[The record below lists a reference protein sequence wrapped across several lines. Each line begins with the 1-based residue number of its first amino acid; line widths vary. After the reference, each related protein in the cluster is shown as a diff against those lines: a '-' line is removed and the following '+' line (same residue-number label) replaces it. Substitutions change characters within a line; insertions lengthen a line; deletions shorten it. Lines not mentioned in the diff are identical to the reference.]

1 MNDTNEAL
9 KRIYDFALEDIM
21 GDCFGKYAKEIIQER
36 AIPDVR
42 DGLKPVQRR
51 ILYAMYLS
59 NNTWEKPYV
68 KCAATVGDVLGKFHP
83 HGDSSVYEAM
93 VRMSQWW
100 KQTAPLISIHGNN
113 GSLDGDP
120 AAAYRYT
127 EARLAKI
134 SEELLNDLDKET
146 VPWAPN
152 FDDRFLEPT
161 VLPANLPNLL
171 INGTTGIS
179 AGYATDIPPHNIGE
193 IIDAT
198 IKRIDSPNCRL
209 DSILEIVK
217 GPDFPT
223 GGIIEGKKGIVEAYK
238 TGKGKIVVRSK
249 YEFVKEKGKDKI
261 VITEIPFDTLK
272 ANIIKKIDEYRIE
285 KRLDGI
291 SEVRDESDKNDN
303 VRIVI
308 DLKNGANKDLI
319 INFLLKNT
327 DLQINYNFN
336 MVAIVNKRPKQLGI
350 IEILDAFIAHRK
362 EVVTKRCEFELK
374 NKEARKH
381 IVEGFIKALDILD
394 EVIKTIRKS
403 KNKADAIVNLV
414 KEFDF
419 TNLQAEA
426 IVMMQLYKLTNTD
439 VNILKEEYK
448 KLEGEILYLKS
459 VLENEDNLKKL
470 IKDELREVKKI
481 YDEPRKTVIKDEITE
496 IVIDELAMVDKSDF
510 IVAVS
515 KNGYIKKIS
524 IKSYNS
530 NDELNLRE
538 EDYIENIYKINNLDT
553 ILLFTNLGNYL
564 YVPVRDIPE
573 SKNKDLKDHI
583 SSIIGISDEE
593 RVVRSYAVKDFDQ
606 TILTL
611 ITKQGVVKNTS
622 LSSYKVTRYSKPI
635 TAIKLKSGDE
645 LINVSVKE
653 GKEFI
658 VVTKKGMCLKFNSD
672 EIPVLGLKASGVK
685 GIKLNDGDEVIN
697 GQNICEDEHLTI
709 FTDKLTAKRI
719 KLSDI
724 PKVTRAK
731 KGCLIIK
738 SLKSKTYLVMN
749 AYLSNSKTLFGLL
762 NGNVTNIKASEI
774 SNMDKTSTGSSI
786 TKKDISNVFVVNKL
800 KDVTKKESKDN
811 DEKQELDEI
820 KERIIEPLTMS
831 DFFDEFKI

>member
-1 MNDTNEAL
+1 MKNDTNEAL

-51 ILYAMYLS
+51 ILYAMYLA

-127 EARLAKI
+127 EARLSKI

-146 VPWAPN
+146 VSWAPN

-223 GGIIEGKKGIVEAYK
+223 GGIIEGKDGIVEAYK
-238 TGKGKIVVRSK
+238 TGKGKIIVKSK
-249 YEFVKEKGKDKI
+249 YEFVKEKGKEKI

-272 ANIIKKIDEYRIE
+272 SNIIKRIDEFRIE

-308 DLKNGANKDLI
+308 DLKNGADKDLI
-319 INFLLKNT
+319 INFLLKNS

-350 IEILDAFIAHRK
+350 VEIIDAFIAHRK

-394 EVIKTIRKS
+394 EVIKVIRKS

-439 VNILKEEYK
+439 VNILKEEFS
-448 KLEGEILYLKS
+448 KLAQEIAYLRS
-459 VLENEDNLKKL
+459 VLDNEDNLKKL
-470 IKDELREVKKI
+470 IKDELREVKKNFNV
-481 YDEPRKTVIKDEITE
+481 PRKTVIKDEITE
-496 IVIDELAMVDKSDF
+496 IVIDELAMVDRSDF
-510 IVAVS
+510 VVIIS
-515 KNGYIKKIS
+515 KNGYIKKVS
-524 IKSYNS
+524 VKSYNS
-530 NDELNLRE
+530 TDELNLRE
-538 EDYIENIYKINNLDT
+538 EDYVENIYKINNLDT
-553 ILLFTNLGNYL
+553 LLLFTNLGNYL

-583 SSIIGISDEE
+583 SSFVSISDGEKI
-593 RVVRSYAVKDFDQ
+593 VRSYGVRDFDDSV
-606 TILTL
+606 LTL
-611 ITKQGVVKNTS
+611 ITKNGVIKNT
-622 LSSYKVTRYSKPI
+622 LLKSYKVTRYSRPLS
-635 TAIKLKSGDE
+635 AISLKSGDE
-645 LINVSVKE
+645 LVNVSVKDGSE
-653 GKEFI
+653 YII
-658 VVTKKGMCLKFNSD
+658 VTRLGMCLKFNSS

-685 GIKLNDGDEVIN
+685 GINLNDGDYVIN
-697 GQNICEDEHLTI
+697 GQNIYDDEHLAI
-709 FTDKLTAKRI
+709 FTDNKTAKRV

-724 PKVTRAK
+724 QKFTRAK
-731 KGCLIIK
+731 KGTSIIK
-738 SLKSKTYLVMN
+738 SPKSKTYLVMN
-749 AYLSNSKTLFGLL
+749 AYLSNSKTVFGLL
-762 NGNVTNIKASEI
+762 NGNIENIKASEI
-774 SNMDKTSTGSSI
+774 SIMDKSSTGSNI
-786 TKKDISNVFVVNKL
+786 TKKSVSETFVVNKL
-800 KDVTKKESKDN
+800 KDITKRDAPDKIESEER
-811 DEKQELDEI
+811 EK
-820 KERIIEPLTMS
+820 IIEPLTMS

>member
-1 MNDTNEAL
+1 MKNDTNEAL

-51 ILYAMYLS
+51 ILYAMYLA

-127 EARLAKI
+127 EARLSKI

-146 VPWAPN
+146 VSWAPN

-223 GGIIEGKKGIVEAYK
+223 GGIIEGKDGIVEAYK
-238 TGKGKIVVRSK
+238 TGKGKIIVKSK
-249 YEFVKEKGKDKI
+249 YEFVKEKGKEKI

-272 ANIIKKIDEYRIE
+272 SNIIKRIDEFRIE

-291 SEVRDESDKNDN
+291 SEVRDASDKNDN

-308 DLKNGANKDLI
+308 DLKNGADKDLI
-319 INFLLKNT
+319 INFLLKNS

-350 IEILDAFIAHRK
+350 VEIIDAFIAHRK

-394 EVIKTIRKS
+394 EVIKVIRKS

-439 VNILKEEYK
+439 VNILKEEFS
-448 KLEGEILYLKS
+448 KLAQEIAYLRS
-459 VLENEDNLKKL
+459 VLDNEDNLKKL
-470 IKDELREVKKI
+470 IKDELREVKKNFNV
-481 YDEPRKTVIKDEITE
+481 PRKTVIKDEITE
-496 IVIDELAMVDKSDF
+496 IVIDELAMVDRSDF
-510 IVAVS
+510 VVIIS
-515 KNGYIKKIS
+515 KNGYIKKVS
-524 IKSYNS
+524 VKSYNS
-530 NDELNLRE
+530 TDELNLRE
-538 EDYIENIYKINNLDT
+538 EDYVENIYKINNLDT
-553 ILLFTNLGNYL
+553 LLLFTNLGNYL

-583 SSIIGISDEE
+583 SSFVSISDGEKII
-593 RVVRSYAVKDFDQ
+593 RSYGVRNFDDSV
-606 TILTL
+606 LTL
-611 ITKQGVVKNTS
+611 ITKNGVIKNT
-622 LSSYKVTRYSKPI
+622 LLKSYKVTRYSRPLS
-635 TAIKLKSGDE
+635 AISLKSGDE
-645 LINVSVKE
+645 LVNVSVKDGSE
-653 GKEFI
+653 YI
-658 VVTKKGMCLKFNSD
+658 IVTKRGMCLKFNSS

-685 GIKLNDGDEVIN
+685 GINLNDGDYVIN
-697 GQNICEDEHLTI
+697 GQNIYDDEHLAI
-709 FTDKLTAKRI
+709 FTDNKTAKRV

-724 PKVTRAK
+724 QKFTRAK
-731 KGCLIIK
+731 KGTSIIK
-738 SLKSKTYLVMN
+738 SPKSKTYLVMN
-749 AYLSNSKTLFGLL
+749 AYLSNSKTVFGLL
-762 NGNVTNIKASEI
+762 NGNIENIKASEI
-774 SNMDKTSTGSSI
+774 SIMDKSSTGSNI
-786 TKKDISNVFVVNKL
+786 TKKSISEAFVVNKL
-800 KDVTKKESKDN
+800 KDITKRDDPDKIES
-811 DEKQELDEI
+811 E
-820 KERIIEPLTMS
+820 EREMIIEPLTMS

>member
-1 MNDTNEAL
+1 MKNDTNEAL

-51 ILYAMYLS
+51 ILYAMYLA

-127 EARLAKI
+127 EARLSKI

-146 VPWAPN
+146 VSWAPN

-223 GGIIEGKKGIVEAYK
+223 GGIIEGKDGIVEAYK
-238 TGKGKIVVRSK
+238 TGKGKIIVKSK
-249 YEFVKEKGKDKI
+249 YEFVKEKGKEKI

-272 ANIIKKIDEYRIE
+272 SNIIKRIDEFRIE

-308 DLKNGANKDLI
+308 DLKNGADKDLI
-319 INFLLKNT
+319 INFLLKNS

-350 IEILDAFIAHRK
+350 VEIIDAFIAHRK

-394 EVIKTIRKS
+394 EVIKVIRKS

-439 VNILKEEYK
+439 VNILKEEFS
-448 KLEGEILYLKS
+448 KLVQEIAYLRS
-459 VLENEDNLKKL
+459 VLDNEDNLKKL
-470 IKDELREVKKI
+470 IKDELREVKKNFNV
-481 YDEPRKTVIKDEITE
+481 PRKTVIKDEITE
-496 IVIDELAMVDKSDF
+496 IVIDELAMVDRSDF
-510 IVAVS
+510 VVIIS
-515 KNGYIKKIS
+515 KNGYIKKVS
-524 IKSYNS
+524 VRSYNS
-530 NDELNLRE
+530 TDELNLRE
-538 EDYIENIYKINNLDT
+538 EDYVENIYKINNLDT
-553 ILLFTNLGNYL
+553 LLLFTNLGNYL

-583 SSIIGISDEE
+583 SSFVSISDGEKII
-593 RVVRSYAVKDFDQ
+593 RSYGVRNFDDSV
-606 TILTL
+606 LTL
-611 ITKQGVVKNTS
+611 ITKNGVIKNT
-622 LSSYKVTRYSKPI
+622 LLKSYKVTRYSRPLS
-635 TAIKLKSGDE
+635 AISLKSGDE
-645 LINVSVKE
+645 LVNVSVKDGSE
-653 GKEFI
+653 YI
-658 VVTKKGMCLKFNSD
+658 IVTKRGMCLKFNSS

-685 GIKLNDGDEVIN
+685 GINLNDGDYVIN
-697 GQNICEDEHLTI
+697 GQNIYDDEHLAI
-709 FTDKLTAKRI
+709 FTDNKTAKRV

-724 PKVTRAK
+724 QKFTRAK
-731 KGCLIIK
+731 KGTSIIK
-738 SLKSKTYLVMN
+738 SPKSKTYLVMN
-749 AYLSNSKTLFGLL
+749 AYLSDSKTVFGLL
-762 NGNVTNIKASEI
+762 NGNIENIKASEI
-774 SNMDKTSTGSSI
+774 SIMDKSSTGSNI
-786 TKKDISNVFVVNKL
+786 TKKSISEAFVVNKL
-800 KDVTKKESKDN
+800 KDITKRDDPDKIES
-811 DEKQELDEI
+811 E
-820 KERIIEPLTMS
+820 EREMIIEPLTMS

>member
-1 MNDTNEAL
+1 MKNDTNEAL

-51 ILYAMYLS
+51 ILYAMYLA

-127 EARLAKI
+127 EARLSKI

-146 VPWAPN
+146 VSWAPN

-223 GGIIEGKKGIVEAYK
+223 GGIIEGKDGIVEAYK
-238 TGKGKIVVRSK
+238 TGKGKIIVKSK
-249 YEFVKEKGKDKI
+249 YEFVKEKGKEKI

-272 ANIIKKIDEYRIE
+272 SNIIKRIDEFRIE

-308 DLKNGANKDLI
+308 DLKNGADKDLI
-319 INFLLKNT
+319 INFLLKNS

-350 IEILDAFIAHRK
+350 VEIIDAFIAHRK

-394 EVIKTIRKS
+394 EVIKVIRKS

-439 VNILKEEYK
+439 VNILKEEFS
-448 KLEGEILYLKS
+448 KLAQEIAYLRS
-459 VLENEDNLKKL
+459 VLDNEDNLKKL
-470 IKDELREVKKI
+470 IKDELREVKKNFNV
-481 YDEPRKTVIKDEITE
+481 PRKTVIKDEITE
-496 IVIDELAMVDKSDF
+496 IVIDELAMVDRSDF
-510 IVAVS
+510 VVIIS
-515 KNGYIKKIS
+515 KNGYIKKVS
-524 IKSYNS
+524 VKSYNS
-530 NDELNLRE
+530 TDELNLRE
-538 EDYIENIYKINNLDT
+538 EDYVENIYKINNLDT
-553 ILLFTNLGNYL
+553 LLLFTNLGNYL

-583 SSIIGISDEE
+583 SSFVSISDGEKII
-593 RVVRSYAVKDFDQ
+593 RSYGVRNFDDSV
-606 TILTL
+606 LTL
-611 ITKQGVVKNTS
+611 ITKNGVIKNT
-622 LSSYKVTRYSKPI
+622 LLKSYKVTRYSRPLS
-635 TAIKLKSGDE
+635 AISLKSGDE
-645 LINVSVKE
+645 LVNVSVKDGSE
-653 GKEFI
+653 YI
-658 VVTKKGMCLKFNSD
+658 IVTKRGMCLKFNSS

-685 GIKLNDGDEVIN
+685 GINLNDGDYVIN
-697 GQNICEDEHLTI
+697 GQNIYDDEHLAI
-709 FTDKLTAKRI
+709 FTDNKTAKRV

-724 PKVTRAK
+724 QKFTRAK
-731 KGCLIIK
+731 KGTSIIK
-738 SLKSKTYLVMN
+738 SPKSKTYLVMN
-749 AYLSNSKTLFGLL
+749 AYLSNSKTVFGLL
-762 NGNVTNIKASEI
+762 NGNIENIKASEI
-774 SNMDKTSTGSSI
+774 SIMDKSSTGSNI
-786 TKKDISNVFVVNKL
+786 TKKSVSEAFVVNKL
-800 KDVTKKESKDN
+800 KDITKRDAPDKIESEER
-811 DEKQELDEI
+811 EK
-820 KERIIEPLTMS
+820 IIEPLTMS

>member
-1 MNDTNEAL
+1 MKNDTNEAL

-51 ILYAMYLS
+51 ILYAMYLA

-127 EARLAKI
+127 EARLSKI

-146 VPWAPN
+146 VSWAPN

-223 GGIIEGKKGIVEAYK
+223 GGIIEGKDGIVEAYK
-238 TGKGKIVVRSK
+238 TGKGKIIVKSK
-249 YEFVKEKGKDKI
+249 YEFVKEKGKEKI

-272 ANIIKKIDEYRIE
+272 SNIIKRIDEFRIE

-308 DLKNGANKDLI
+308 DLKNGADKDLI
-319 INFLLKNT
+319 INFLLKNS

-350 IEILDAFIAHRK
+350 VEIIDAFIAHRK

-394 EVIKTIRKS
+394 EVIKVIRKS

-439 VNILKEEYK
+439 VDILKEEFS
-448 KLEGEILYLKS
+448 KLAQEIAYLRS
-459 VLENEDNLKKL
+459 VLDNEDNLKKL
-470 IKDELREVKKI
+470 IKDELREVKKNFNV
-481 YDEPRKTVIKDEITE
+481 PRKTVIKDEITE
-496 IVIDELAMVDKSDF
+496 IVIDELAMVDRSDF
-510 IVAVS
+510 VVIIS
-515 KNGYIKKIS
+515 KNGYIKKVS
-524 IKSYNS
+524 VKSYNS
-530 NDELNLRE
+530 TDELNLRE
-538 EDYIENIYKINNLDT
+538 EDYVENIYKINNLDT
-553 ILLFTNLGNYL
+553 LLLFTNLGNYL

-583 SSIIGISDEE
+583 SSFVSISDGEKII
-593 RVVRSYAVKDFDQ
+593 RSYGVRNFDDSV
-606 TILTL
+606 LTL
-611 ITKQGVVKNTS
+611 ITKNGVIKNT
-622 LSSYKVTRYSKPI
+622 LLKSYKVTRYSRPLS
-635 TAIKLKSGDE
+635 AISLKSGDE
-645 LINVSVKE
+645 LVNVSVKDGSE
-653 GKEFI
+653 YI
-658 VVTKKGMCLKFNSD
+658 IVTKRGMCLKFNSS

-685 GIKLNDGDEVIN
+685 GINLNDGDYVIN
-697 GQNICEDEHLTI
+697 GQNIYDDEHLAI
-709 FTDKLTAKRI
+709 FTDNKTAKRV

-724 PKVTRAK
+724 QKFTRAK
-731 KGCLIIK
+731 KGTSIIK
-738 SLKSKTYLVMN
+738 SPKSKTYLVMN
-749 AYLSNSKTLFGLL
+749 AYLSDSKTVFGLL
-762 NGNVTNIKASEI
+762 NGNIENIKASEI
-774 SNMDKTSTGSSI
+774 SIMDKSSTGSNI
-786 TKKDISNVFVVNKL
+786 TKKSVSEVFVVNKL
-800 KDVTKKESKDN
+800 KDITKRDAPDKIESEER
-811 DEKQELDEI
+811 EK
-820 KERIIEPLTMS
+820 IIEPLTMS

>member
-1 MNDTNEAL
+1 MKNDTNEAL

-51 ILYAMYLS
+51 ILYAMYLA

-127 EARLAKI
+127 EARLSKI

-146 VPWAPN
+146 VSWAPN

-161 VLPANLPNLL
+161 VLPANLPDLL

-223 GGIIEGKKGIVEAYK
+223 GGIIEGKDGIVEAYK
-238 TGKGKIVVRSK
+238 TGKGKIIVKSK
-249 YEFVKEKGKDKI
+249 YEFVKEKGKEKI

-272 ANIIKKIDEYRIE
+272 SNIIKRIDEFRIE

-308 DLKNGANKDLI
+308 DLKNGADKDLI
-319 INFLLKNT
+319 INFLLKNS

-350 IEILDAFIAHRK
+350 VEIIDAFIAHRK

-394 EVIKTIRKS
+394 EVIKVIRKS

-439 VNILKEEYK
+439 VNILKEEFS
-448 KLEGEILYLKS
+448 KLAQEIAYLRS
-459 VLENEDNLKKL
+459 VLDNEDNLKKL
-470 IKDELREVKKI
+470 IKDELREVKKNFNV
-481 YDEPRKTVIKDEITE
+481 PRKTVIKDEITE
-496 IVIDELAMVDKSDF
+496 IVIDELAMVDRSDF
-510 IVAVS
+510 VVIIS
-515 KNGYIKKIS
+515 KNGYIKKVS
-524 IKSYNS
+524 VKSYNS
-530 NDELNLRE
+530 TDELNLRE
-538 EDYIENIYKINNLDT
+538 EDYVENIYKINNLDT
-553 ILLFTNLGNYL
+553 LLLFTNLGNYL

-583 SSIIGISDEE
+583 SSFVSISDGEKII
-593 RVVRSYAVKDFDQ
+593 RSYGVRNFDDSV
-606 TILTL
+606 LTL
-611 ITKQGVVKNTS
+611 ITKNGVIKNT
-622 LSSYKVTRYSKPI
+622 LLKSYKVTRYSRPLS
-635 TAIKLKSGDE
+635 AISLKSGDE
-645 LINVSVKE
+645 LVNVSVKDGSE
-653 GKEFI
+653 YI
-658 VVTKKGMCLKFNSD
+658 IVTKRGMCLKFNSS

-685 GIKLNDGDEVIN
+685 GINLNDGDYVIN
-697 GQNICEDEHLTI
+697 GQNIYDDEHLAI
-709 FTDKLTAKRI
+709 FTDNKTAKRV

-724 PKVTRAK
+724 QKFTRAK
-731 KGCLIIK
+731 KGTSIIK
-738 SLKSKTYLVMN
+738 SPKSKTYLVMN
-749 AYLSNSKTLFGLL
+749 AYLSDSKTVFGLL
-762 NGNVTNIKASEI
+762 NGNIENIKASEI
-774 SNMDKTSTGSSI
+774 SIMDKSSTGSNI
-786 TKKDISNVFVVNKL
+786 TKKSVSEAFVVNKL
-800 KDVTKKESKDN
+800 KDITKRDAPDKIESEER
-811 DEKQELDEI
+811 EK
-820 KERIIEPLTMS
+820 IIEPLTMS

>member
-1 MNDTNEAL
+1 MKNDTNEAL

-51 ILYAMYLS
+51 ILYAMYLA

-127 EARLAKI
+127 EARLSKI

-146 VPWAPN
+146 VSWAPN

-223 GGIIEGKKGIVEAYK
+223 GGIVEGKDGIVEAYK
-238 TGKGKIVVRSK
+238 TGKGKIIVKSK
-249 YEFVKEKGKDKI
+249 YEFVKEKGKEKI

-272 ANIIKKIDEYRIE
+272 SNIIKRIDEFRIE

-308 DLKNGANKDLI
+308 DLKNGADKDLI
-319 INFLLKNT
+319 INFLLKNS

-350 IEILDAFIAHRK
+350 VEIIDAFIAHRK

-394 EVIKTIRKS
+394 EVIKVIRKS

-439 VNILKEEYK
+439 VNILKEEFS
-448 KLEGEILYLKS
+448 KLVQEIAYLRS
-459 VLENEDNLKKL
+459 VLDNEDNLKKL
-470 IKDELREVKKI
+470 IKDELREVKKNFNV
-481 YDEPRKTVIKDEITE
+481 PRKTVIKDEITE
-496 IVIDELAMVDKSDF
+496 IVIDELAMIDRSDF
-510 IVAVS
+510 VVIIS
-515 KNGYIKKIS
+515 KNGYIKKVS
-524 IKSYNS
+524 VKSYNS
-530 NDELNLRE
+530 TDELNLRE
-538 EDYIENIYKINNLDT
+538 EDYVENIYKINNLDT
-553 ILLFTNLGNYL
+553 LLLFTNLGNYL

-583 SSIIGISDEE
+583 SSFVSISDGEKI
-593 RVVRSYAVKDFDQ
+593 VRSYGVRDFDDSV
-606 TILTL
+606 LTL
-611 ITKQGVVKNTS
+611 ITKNGVIKNT
-622 LSSYKVTRYSKPI
+622 LLKSYKVTRYSRPLS
-635 TAIKLKSGDE
+635 AISLKSGDE
-645 LINVSVKE
+645 LVNVSVKDGSE
-653 GKEFI
+653 YI
-658 VVTKKGMCLKFNSD
+658 IVTKRGMCLKFNSS

-685 GIKLNDGDEVIN
+685 GINLNDGDYVIN
-697 GQNICEDEHLTI
+697 GQNIYDDEHLAI
-709 FTDKLTAKRI
+709 FTDNKTAKRV

-724 PKVTRAK
+724 QKFTRAK
-731 KGCLIIK
+731 KGTSIIK
-738 SLKSKTYLVMN
+738 SPKSKTYLVMN
-749 AYLSNSKTLFGLL
+749 AYLSNSKTVFGLL
-762 NGNVTNIKASEI
+762 NGNIENIKASEI
-774 SNMDKTSTGSSI
+774 SIMDKFSTGSNI
-786 TKKDISNVFVVNKL
+786 TKKSVSETFVVNKL
-800 KDVTKKESKDN
+800 KDITKRDVKDKIESEER
-811 DEKQELDEI
+811 EK
-820 KERIIEPLTMS
+820 IIEPLTMS

>member
-1 MNDTNEAL
+1 MKNDTNEAL

-51 ILYAMYLS
+51 ILYAMYLA

-127 EARLAKI
+127 EARLSKI

-146 VPWAPN
+146 VSWAPN

-223 GGIIEGKKGIVEAYK
+223 GGIIEGKDGIVEAYK
-238 TGKGKIVVRSK
+238 TGKGKIIVKSK
-249 YEFVKEKGKDKI
+249 YEFVKEKGKEKI

-272 ANIIKKIDEYRIE
+272 SNIIKRIDEFRIE

-308 DLKNGANKDLI
+308 DLKNGADKDLI
-319 INFLLKNT
+319 INFLLKNS

-350 IEILDAFIAHRK
+350 VEIIDAFIAHRK

-394 EVIKTIRKS
+394 EVIKVIRKS

-439 VNILKEEYK
+439 VDILKEEFS
-448 KLEGEILYLKS
+448 KLVQEIAYLRS
-459 VLENEDNLKKL
+459 VLDNEDNLKKL
-470 IKDELREVKKI
+470 IKDELREVKKNFNV
-481 YDEPRKTVIKDEITE
+481 PRKTVIKDEITE
-496 IVIDELAMVDKSDF
+496 IVIDELAMVDRSDF
-510 IVAVS
+510 VVIIS
-515 KNGYIKKIS
+515 KNGYIKKVS
-524 IKSYNS
+524 VKSYNS
-530 NDELNLRE
+530 TDELNLRE
-538 EDYIENIYKINNLDT
+538 EDYVENIYKINNLDT
-553 ILLFTNLGNYL
+553 LLLFTNLGNYL

-583 SSIIGISDEE
+583 SSFVSISDGEKII
-593 RVVRSYAVKDFDQ
+593 RSYGVRNFDDSV
-606 TILTL
+606 LTL
-611 ITKQGVVKNTS
+611 ITKNGVIKNT
-622 LSSYKVTRYSKPI
+622 LLKSYKVTRYSRPLS
-635 TAIKLKSGDE
+635 AISLKSGDE
-645 LINVSVKE
+645 LVNVSVKDGSE
-653 GKEFI
+653 YI
-658 VVTKKGMCLKFNSD
+658 IVTKRGMCLKFNSS

-685 GIKLNDGDEVIN
+685 GINLNDGDYVIN
-697 GQNICEDEHLTI
+697 GQNIYDDEHLAI
-709 FTDKLTAKRI
+709 FTDNKTAKRV

-724 PKVTRAK
+724 QKFTRAK
-731 KGCLIIK
+731 KGTSIIK
-738 SLKSKTYLVMN
+738 SPKSKTYLVMN
-749 AYLSNSKTLFGLL
+749 AYLSNSKTVFGLL
-762 NGNVTNIKASEI
+762 NGNIENIKASEI
-774 SNMDKTSTGSSI
+774 SIMDKSSTGSNI
-786 TKKDISNVFVVNKL
+786 TKKSVSEAFVVNKL
-800 KDVTKKESKDN
+800 KDITKRDAPDKIESEER
-811 DEKQELDEI
+811 EK
-820 KERIIEPLTMS
+820 IIEPLTMS

>member
-1 MNDTNEAL
+1 MKNDTNEAL

-51 ILYAMYLS
+51 ILYAMYLA
-59 NNTWEKPYV
+59 NNTWEKPYI

-127 EARLAKI
+127 EARLSKI

-146 VPWAPN
+146 VSWAPN

-223 GGIIEGKKGIVEAYK
+223 GGIIEGKDGIVEAYK
-238 TGKGKIVVRSK
+238 TGKGKIIVKSK
-249 YEFVKEKGKDKI
+249 YEFVKEKGKEKI

-272 ANIIKKIDEYRIE
+272 SNIIKRIDEFRIE

-308 DLKNGANKDLI
+308 DLKNGADKDLI
-319 INFLLKNT
+319 INFLLKNS

-350 IEILDAFIAHRK
+350 VEIIDAFIAHRK

-394 EVIKTIRKS
+394 EVIKVIRKS

-439 VNILKEEYK
+439 VDILKKEFS
-448 KLEGEILYLKS
+448 KLAQEIAYLRS
-459 VLENEDNLKKL
+459 VLDNEDNLKKL
-470 IKDELREVKKI
+470 IKDELREVKNNFNV
-481 YDEPRKTVIKDEITE
+481 PRKTVIKDEITE
-496 IVIDELAMVDKSDF
+496 IVIDELAMVDRSDF
-510 IVAVS
+510 VVIIS
-515 KNGYIKKIS
+515 KNGYIKKVS
-524 IKSYNS
+524 VKSYNS
-530 NDELNLRE
+530 TDELNLRE
-538 EDYIENIYKINNLDT
+538 EDYVENIYKINNLDT
-553 ILLFTNLGNYL
+553 LLLFTNLGNYL

-583 SSIIGISDEE
+583 SSFVSISDGEKII
-593 RVVRSYAVKDFDQ
+593 RSYGVRNFDDSV
-606 TILTL
+606 LTL
-611 ITKQGVVKNTS
+611 ITKNGVIKNT
-622 LSSYKVTRYSKPI
+622 LLKSYKVTRYSRALS
-635 TAIKLKSGDE
+635 AISLKSGDE
-645 LINVSVKE
+645 LVNVSVKDGSE
-653 GKEFI
+653 YI
-658 VVTKKGMCLKFNSD
+658 IVTKRGMCLKFNSS

-685 GIKLNDGDEVIN
+685 GINLNDGDYVIN
-697 GQNICEDEHLTI
+697 GQNIYDDEHLAI
-709 FTDKLTAKRI
+709 FTDNKTAKRV

-724 PKVTRAK
+724 QKFTRAK
-731 KGCLIIK
+731 KGTSIIK
-738 SLKSKTYLVMN
+738 SPKSKTYLVMN
-749 AYLSNSKTLFGLL
+749 AYLSNSKTVFGLL
-762 NGNVTNIKASEI
+762 NGNIENIKASEI
-774 SNMDKTSTGSSI
+774 SIMDKFSTGSNI
-786 TKKDISNVFVVNKL
+786 TKKSVSEAFVVNKL
-800 KDVTKKESKDN
+800 KDITKRYTPDKIESEER
-811 DEKQELDEI
+811 EK
-820 KERIIEPLTMS
+820 IIEPLTMS

>member
-1 MNDTNEAL
+1 MKNDTNEAL

-51 ILYAMYLS
+51 ILYAMYLA

-127 EARLAKI
+127 EARLSKI

-146 VPWAPN
+146 VSWAPN

-223 GGIIEGKKGIVEAYK
+223 GGIIEGKDGIVEAYK
-238 TGKGKIVVRSK
+238 TGKGKIIVKSK
-249 YEFVKEKGKDKI
+249 YEFVKEKGKEKI

-272 ANIIKKIDEYRIE
+272 SNIIKRIDEFRIE

-308 DLKNGANKDLI
+308 DLKNGADKDLI
-319 INFLLKNT
+319 INFLLKNS

-350 IEILDAFIAHRK
+350 VEIIDAFIAHRK

-394 EVIKTIRKS
+394 EVIKVIRKS

-439 VNILKEEYK
+439 VNILKEEFS
-448 KLEGEILYLKS
+448 KLAQEIAYLRS
-459 VLENEDNLKKL
+459 VLDNEDNLKKL
-470 IKDELREVKKI
+470 IKDELREVKKNFNV
-481 YDEPRKTVIKDEITE
+481 PRKTVIKDEITE
-496 IVIDELAMVDKSDF
+496 IVIDELAMVDRSDF
-510 IVAVS
+510 VVIIS
-515 KNGYIKKIS
+515 KNGYIKKVS
-524 IKSYNS
+524 VRSYNS
-530 NDELNLRE
+530 TDELNLRE
-538 EDYIENIYKINNLDT
+538 EDYVENIYKINNLDT
-553 ILLFTNLGNYL
+553 LLLFTNLGNYL

-583 SSIIGISDEE
+583 SSFVSISDGEKII
-593 RVVRSYAVKDFDQ
+593 RSYGVRNFDDSV
-606 TILTL
+606 LTL
-611 ITKQGVVKNTS
+611 ITKNGVIKNT
-622 LSSYKVTRYSKPI
+622 LLKSYKVTRYSRPLS
-635 TAIKLKSGDE
+635 AISLKSGDE
-645 LINVSVKE
+645 LVNVSVKDGSE
-653 GKEFI
+653 YI
-658 VVTKKGMCLKFNSD
+658 IVTKRGMCLKFNSS

-685 GIKLNDGDEVIN
+685 GINLNDGDYVIN
-697 GQNICEDEHLTI
+697 GQNIYDDEHLAI
-709 FTDKLTAKRI
+709 FTDNKTAKRV

-724 PKVTRAK
+724 QKFTRAK
-731 KGCLIIK
+731 KGTSIIK
-738 SLKSKTYLVMN
+738 SPKSKTYLVMN
-749 AYLSNSKTLFGLL
+749 AYLSNSKTVFGLL
-762 NGNVTNIKASEI
+762 NGNIENIKASEI
-774 SNMDKTSTGSSI
+774 SIMDKSSTGSNI
-786 TKKDISNVFVVNKL
+786 TKKSISEAFVVNKL
-800 KDVTKKESKDN
+800 KDITKRDDPDKIES
-811 DEKQELDEI
+811 E
-820 KERIIEPLTMS
+820 EREMIIEPLTMS

>member
-1 MNDTNEAL
+1 MKNDTNEAL

-51 ILYAMYLS
+51 ILYAMYLA

-127 EARLAKI
+127 EARLSKI

-146 VPWAPN
+146 VSWAPN

-223 GGIIEGKKGIVEAYK
+223 GGIVEGKDGIVEAYK
-238 TGKGKIVVRSK
+238 TGKGKIIVKSK
-249 YEFVKEKGKDKI
+249 YEFVKEKGKEKI

-272 ANIIKKIDEYRIE
+272 SNIIKRIDEFRIE

-308 DLKNGANKDLI
+308 DLKNGADKDLI
-319 INFLLKNT
+319 INFLLKNS

-350 IEILDAFIAHRK
+350 VEIIDAFIVHRK

-394 EVIKTIRKS
+394 EVIKVIRKS

-439 VNILKEEYK
+439 VDILKEEFS
-448 KLEGEILYLKS
+448 KLVQEIAYLRS
-459 VLENEDNLKKL
+459 VLDNEDNLKKL
-470 IKDELREVKKI
+470 IKDELREVKKNFNV
-481 YDEPRKTVIKDEITE
+481 PRKTVIKDEITE
-496 IVIDELAMVDKSDF
+496 IVIDELAMIDRSDF
-510 IVAVS
+510 VVIIS
-515 KNGYIKKIS
+515 KNGYIKKVS
-524 IKSYNS
+524 VKSYNS
-530 NDELNLRE
+530 TDELNLRE
-538 EDYIENIYKINNLDT
+538 EDYVENIYKINNLDT
-553 ILLFTNLGNYL
+553 LLLFTNLGNYL

-583 SSIIGISDEE
+583 SSFVSISDGEKII
-593 RVVRSYAVKDFDQ
+593 RSYGVRNFDDSV
-606 TILTL
+606 LTL
-611 ITKQGVVKNTS
+611 ITKHGIIKNT
-622 LSSYKVTRYSKPI
+622 LLKSYKVTRYSRALS
-635 TAIKLKSGDE
+635 AISLKSGDE
-645 LINVSVKE
+645 LVNVSVKDGSE
-653 GKEFI
+653 YI
-658 VVTKKGMCLKFNSD
+658 IVTKRGMCLKFNSS

-685 GIKLNDGDEVIN
+685 GINLNDGDYVIN
-697 GQNICEDEHLTI
+697 GQNIYDDEHLAI
-709 FTDKLTAKRI
+709 FTDNKTAKRV

-724 PKVTRAK
+724 QKFTRAK
-731 KGCLIIK
+731 KGTSIIK
-738 SLKSKTYLVMN
+738 SPKSKTYLVMN
-749 AYLSNSKTLFGLL
+749 AYLSNSKTVFGLL
-762 NGNVTNIKASEI
+762 NGNIENIKASEI
-774 SNMDKTSTGSSI
+774 SIMDKFSTGSNI
-786 TKKDISNVFVVNKL
+786 TKKSVSEAFVVNKL
-800 KDVTKKESKDN
+800 KDITKRDAPDKIESEER
-811 DEKQELDEI
+811 EK
-820 KERIIEPLTMS
+820 IIEPLTMS

>member
-1 MNDTNEAL
+1 MKNDTNEAL

-51 ILYAMYLS
+51 ILYAMYLA

-127 EARLAKI
+127 EARLSKI

-146 VPWAPN
+146 VSWAPN

-223 GGIIEGKKGIVEAYK
+223 GGIIEGKDGIVEAYK
-238 TGKGKIVVRSK
+238 TGKGKIIVKSK
-249 YEFVKEKGKDKI
+249 YEFVKEKGKEKI

-272 ANIIKKIDEYRIE
+272 SNIIKRIDEFRIE

-308 DLKNGANKDLI
+308 DLKNGADKDLI
-319 INFLLKNT
+319 INFLLKNS

-350 IEILDAFIAHRK
+350 VEIIDAFIAHRK

-394 EVIKTIRKS
+394 EVIKVIRKS

-439 VNILKEEYK
+439 VNILKEEFS
-448 KLEGEILYLKS
+448 KLVQEIAYLRS
-459 VLENEDNLKKL
+459 VLDNEDNLKKL
-470 IKDELREVKKI
+470 IKDELREVKKNFNV
-481 YDEPRKTVIKDEITE
+481 PRKTVIKDEITE
-496 IVIDELAMVDKSDF
+496 IVIDELAMVDRSDF
-510 IVAVS
+510 VVIIS
-515 KNGYIKKIS
+515 KNGYIKKVS
-524 IKSYNS
+524 VRSYNS
-530 NDELNLRE
+530 TDELNLRE
-538 EDYIENIYKINNLDT
+538 EDYVENIYKINNLDT
-553 ILLFTNLGNYL
+553 LLLFTNLGNYL

-583 SSIIGISDEE
+583 SSFVSISDGEKII
-593 RVVRSYAVKDFDQ
+593 RSYGVRNFDDSV
-606 TILTL
+606 LTL
-611 ITKQGVVKNTS
+611 ITKNGVIKNT
-622 LSSYKVTRYSKPI
+622 LLKSYKVTRYSRPLS
-635 TAIKLKSGDE
+635 AISLKSGDE
-645 LINVSVKE
+645 LVNVSVKDGSE
-653 GKEFI
+653 YI
-658 VVTKKGMCLKFNSD
+658 IVTKRGMCLKFNSS

-685 GIKLNDGDEVIN
+685 GINLNDGDYVIN
-697 GQNICEDEHLTI
+697 GQNIYDDEHLAI
-709 FTDKLTAKRI
+709 FTDNKTAKRV

-724 PKVTRAK
+724 QKFTRAK
-731 KGCLIIK
+731 KGTSIIK
-738 SLKSKTYLVMN
+738 SPKSKTYLVMN
-749 AYLSNSKTLFGLL
+749 AYLSNSKTVFGLL
-762 NGNVTNIKASEI
+762 NGNIENIKASEI
-774 SNMDKTSTGSSI
+774 SIMDKSSTGSNI
-786 TKKDISNVFVVNKL
+786 TKKSISEAFVVNKL
-800 KDVTKKESKDN
+800 KDITKRDDPDKIES
-811 DEKQELDEI
+811 E
-820 KERIIEPLTMS
+820 EREMIIEPLTMS

>member
-1 MNDTNEAL
+1 MKNDTNEAL

-51 ILYAMYLS
+51 ILYAMYLA

-127 EARLAKI
+127 EARLSKI

-146 VPWAPN
+146 VSWAPN

-223 GGIIEGKKGIVEAYK
+223 GGIIEGKDGIVEAYK
-238 TGKGKIVVRSK
+238 TGKGKIIVKSK
-249 YEFVKEKGKDKI
+249 YEFVKEKGKEKI

-272 ANIIKKIDEYRIE
+272 SNIIKRIDEFRIE

-308 DLKNGANKDLI
+308 DLKNGADKDLI
-319 INFLLKNT
+319 INFLLKNS

-350 IEILDAFIAHRK
+350 VEIIDAFIAHRK

-394 EVIKTIRKS
+394 EVIKVIRKS

-439 VNILKEEYK
+439 VDILKEEFS
-448 KLEGEILYLKS
+448 KLVQEIAYLRS
-459 VLENEDNLKKL
+459 VLDNEDNLKKL
-470 IKDELREVKKI
+470 IKDELREVKKNFNV
-481 YDEPRKTVIKDEITE
+481 PRKTVIKDEITE
-496 IVIDELAMVDKSDF
+496 IVIDELAMVDRSDF
-510 IVAVS
+510 VVIIS
-515 KNGYIKKIS
+515 KNGYIKKVS
-524 IKSYNS
+524 VKSYNS
-530 NDELNLRE
+530 TDELNLRE
-538 EDYIENIYKINNLDT
+538 EDYVENIYKINNLDT
-553 ILLFTNLGNYL
+553 LLLFTNLGNYL

-583 SSIIGISDEE
+583 SSFVSISDGEKII
-593 RVVRSYAVKDFDQ
+593 RSYGVRNFDDSV
-606 TILTL
+606 LTL
-611 ITKQGVVKNTS
+611 ITKNGVIKNT
-622 LSSYKVTRYSKPI
+622 LLKSYKVTRYSRPL
-635 TAIKLKSGDE
+635 TAISLKSGDE
-645 LINVSVKE
+645 LVNVSVKDGSE
-653 GKEFI
+653 YI
-658 VVTKKGMCLKFNSD
+658 IVTKRGMCLKFNSS

-685 GIKLNDGDEVIN
+685 GINLNDGDYVIN
-697 GQNICEDEHLTI
+697 GQNIYDDEHLAI
-709 FTDKLTAKRI
+709 FTDNKTAKRV

-724 PKVTRAK
+724 QKFTRAK
-731 KGCLIIK
+731 KGTSIIK
-738 SLKSKTYLVMN
+738 SPKSKTYLVMN
-749 AYLSNSKTLFGLL
+749 AYLSDSKTVFGLL
-762 NGNVTNIKASEI
+762 NGNIENIKASEI
-774 SNMDKTSTGSSI
+774 SIMDKSSTGSNI
-786 TKKDISNVFVVNKL
+786 TKKSVSEAFVVNKL
-800 KDVTKKESKDN
+800 KDITKRDAPDKIESEER
-811 DEKQELDEI
+811 EK
-820 KERIIEPLTMS
+820 IIEPLTMS

>member
-1 MNDTNEAL
+1 MKNDTNEAL

-51 ILYAMYLS
+51 ILYAMYLA

-127 EARLAKI
+127 EARLSKI

-146 VPWAPN
+146 VSWAPN

-223 GGIIEGKKGIVEAYK
+223 GGIIEGKDGIVEAYK
-238 TGKGKIVVRSK
+238 TGKGKIIVKSK
-249 YEFVKEKGKDKI
+249 YEFVKEKGKEKI

-272 ANIIKKIDEYRIE
+272 SNIIKRIDEFRIE

-308 DLKNGANKDLI
+308 DLKNGADKDLI
-319 INFLLKNT
+319 INFLLKNS

-350 IEILDAFIAHRK
+350 VEIIDAFIAHRK

-394 EVIKTIRKS
+394 EVIKVIRKS

-439 VNILKEEYK
+439 VDILKEEFS
-448 KLEGEILYLKS
+448 KLAQEIAYLRS
-459 VLENEDNLKKL
+459 VLDNEDNLKKL
-470 IKDELREVKKI
+470 IKDELREVKKNFNV
-481 YDEPRKTVIKDEITE
+481 PRKTVIKDEITE
-496 IVIDELAMVDKSDF
+496 IVIDELAMVDRSDF
-510 IVAVS
+510 VVIIS
-515 KNGYIKKIS
+515 KNGYIKKVS
-524 IKSYNS
+524 VKSYNLT
-530 NDELNLRE
+530 DELNLRE
-538 EDYIENIYKINNLDT
+538 EDYVENIYKINNLDT
-553 ILLFTNLGNYL
+553 LLLFTNLGNYL

-583 SSIIGISDEE
+583 SSFVSISDGEKI
-593 RVVRSYAVKDFDQ
+593 VRSYGVRNFDDSV
-606 TILTL
+606 LTL
-611 ITKQGVVKNTS
+611 ITKNGVIKNT
-622 LSSYKVTRYSKPI
+622 LLKSYKVTRYSRPLS
-635 TAIKLKSGDE
+635 AISLKSGDE
-645 LINVSVKE
+645 LVNVSVKDGSE
-653 GKEFI
+653 YI
-658 VVTKKGMCLKFNSD
+658 IVTKRGMCLKFNSS

-685 GIKLNDGDEVIN
+685 GINLNDGDYVIN
-697 GQNICEDEHLTI
+697 GQNIYDDEHLAI
-709 FTDKLTAKRI
+709 FTDNKTAKRV

-724 PKVTRAK
+724 QKFTRAK
-731 KGCLIIK
+731 KGTSIIK
-738 SLKSKTYLVMN
+738 SPKSKTYLVMN
-749 AYLSNSKTLFGLL
+749 AYLSNSKTVFGLL
-762 NGNVTNIKASEI
+762 NGNIENIKASEI
-774 SNMDKTSTGSSI
+774 SIMDKSSTGSNI
-786 TKKDISNVFVVNKL
+786 TKKSVSETFVVNKL
-800 KDVTKKESKDN
+800 KDITKRDVKDKIESEER
-811 DEKQELDEI
+811 EK
-820 KERIIEPLTMS
+820 IIEPLTMS

>member
-1 MNDTNEAL
+1 MKNDTNEAL

-51 ILYAMYLS
+51 ILYAMYLA
-59 NNTWEKPYV
+59 NNTWEKPYI

-127 EARLAKI
+127 EARLSKI

-146 VPWAPN
+146 VSWAPN

-223 GGIIEGKKGIVEAYK
+223 GGIIEGKDGIVEAYK
-238 TGKGKIVVRSK
+238 TGKGKIIVKSK
-249 YEFVKEKGKDKI
+249 YEFVKEKGKEKI

-272 ANIIKKIDEYRIE
+272 SNIIKRIDEFRIE

-308 DLKNGANKDLI
+308 DLKNGADKDLI
-319 INFLLKNT
+319 INFLLKNS

-350 IEILDAFIAHRK
+350 VEIIDAFIAHRK

-394 EVIKTIRKS
+394 EVIKVIRKS

-439 VNILKEEYK
+439 VDILKEEFS
-448 KLEGEILYLKS
+448 KLVQEIAYLRS
-459 VLENEDNLKKL
+459 VLDNEDNLKKL
-470 IKDELREVKKI
+470 IKDELREVKKNFNV
-481 YDEPRKTVIKDEITE
+481 PRKTVIKDEITE
-496 IVIDELAMVDKSDF
+496 IVIDELAMVDRSDF
-510 IVAVS
+510 VVIIS
-515 KNGYIKKIS
+515 KNGYIKKVS
-524 IKSYNS
+524 VKSYNS
-530 NDELNLRE
+530 TDELNLRE
-538 EDYIENIYKINNLDT
+538 EDYVENIYKINNLDT
-553 ILLFTNLGNYL
+553 LLLFTNLGNYL

-583 SSIIGISDEE
+583 SSFVSISDGEKII
-593 RVVRSYAVKDFDQ
+593 RSYGVRNFDDSV
-606 TILTL
+606 LTL
-611 ITKQGVVKNTS
+611 ITKNGVIKNT
-622 LSSYKVTRYSKPI
+622 LLKSYKVTRYSRPLS
-635 TAIKLKSGDE
+635 AISLKSGDE
-645 LINVSVKE
+645 LVNVSVKDGSE
-653 GKEFI
+653 YI
-658 VVTKKGMCLKFNSD
+658 IVTKRGMCLKFNSS

-685 GIKLNDGDEVIN
+685 GINLNDGDYVIN
-697 GQNICEDEHLTI
+697 GQNIYDDEHLAI
-709 FTDKLTAKRI
+709 FTDNKTAKRV

-724 PKVTRAK
+724 QKFTRAK
-731 KGCLIIK
+731 KGTSIIK
-738 SLKSKTYLVMN
+738 SPKSKTYLVMN
-749 AYLSNSKTLFGLL
+749 AYLSNSKTVFGLL
-762 NGNVTNIKASEI
+762 NGNIENIKASEI
-774 SNMDKTSTGSSI
+774 SIMDKSSTGSNI
-786 TKKDISNVFVVNKL
+786 TKKSVSEAFVVNKL
-800 KDVTKKESKDN
+800 KDITKRDAPDKIESEER
-811 DEKQELDEI
+811 EK
-820 KERIIEPLTMS
+820 IIEPLTMS

>member
-1 MNDTNEAL
+1 MKNDTNEAL

-51 ILYAMYLS
+51 ILYAMYLA

-127 EARLAKI
+127 EARLSKI

-146 VPWAPN
+146 VSWAPN

-209 DSILEIVK
+209 DNILEIVK

-223 GGIIEGKKGIVEAYK
+223 GGIIEGKDGIVEAYK
-238 TGKGKIVVRSK
+238 TGKGKIIVKSK
-249 YEFVKEKGKDKI
+249 YEFVKEKGKEKI

-272 ANIIKKIDEYRIE
+272 SNIIKRIDEFRIE

-308 DLKNGANKDLI
+308 DLKNGADKDLI
-319 INFLLKNT
+319 INFLLKNS

-350 IEILDAFIAHRK
+350 VEIIDAFIAHRK

-394 EVIKTIRKS
+394 EVIKVIRKS

-439 VNILKEEYK
+439 VNILKEEFS
-448 KLEGEILYLKS
+448 KLAQEIAYLRS
-459 VLENEDNLKKL
+459 VLDNEDNLKKL
-470 IKDELREVKKI
+470 IKDELREVKKNFNV
-481 YDEPRKTVIKDEITE
+481 PRKTVIKDEITE
-496 IVIDELAMVDKSDF
+496 IVIDELAMVDRSDF
-510 IVAVS
+510 VVIIS
-515 KNGYIKKIS
+515 KNGYIKKVS
-524 IKSYNS
+524 VKSYNLT
-530 NDELNLRE
+530 DELNLRE
-538 EDYIENIYKINNLDT
+538 EDYVENIYKINNLDT
-553 ILLFTNLGNYL
+553 LLLFTNLGNYL

-583 SSIIGISDEE
+583 SSFVSISDGEKI
-593 RVVRSYAVKDFDQ
+593 VRSYGVRDFDDSV
-606 TILTL
+606 LTL
-611 ITKQGVVKNTS
+611 ITKNGVIKNT
-622 LSSYKVTRYSKPI
+622 LLKSYKVTRYSRPLS
-635 TAIKLKSGDE
+635 AISLKSGDE
-645 LINVSVKE
+645 LVNVSVKDGSE
-653 GKEFI
+653 YI
-658 VVTKKGMCLKFNSD
+658 IVTKRGMCLKFNSS

-685 GIKLNDGDEVIN
+685 GINLNDGDYVIN
-697 GQNICEDEHLTI
+697 GQNIYDDEHLAI
-709 FTDKLTAKRI
+709 FTDNKTAKRV

-724 PKVTRAK
+724 QKFTRAK
-731 KGCLIIK
+731 KGTSIIK
-738 SLKSKTYLVMN
+738 SPKSKTYLVMN
-749 AYLSNSKTLFGLL
+749 AYLSNSKTVFGLL
-762 NGNVTNIKASEI
+762 NGNIENIKASEI
-774 SNMDKTSTGSSI
+774 SIMDKSSTGSNI
-786 TKKDISNVFVVNKL
+786 TKKSVSETFVVNKL
-800 KDVTKKESKDN
+800 KDITKRDVKDKIESEER
-811 DEKQELDEI
+811 EK
-820 KERIIEPLTMS
+820 IIEPLTMS

>member
-1 MNDTNEAL
+1 MKNDTNEAL

-51 ILYAMYLS
+51 ILYAMYLA

-127 EARLAKI
+127 EARLSKI

-146 VPWAPN
+146 VSWAPN

-223 GGIIEGKKGIVEAYK
+223 GGIIEGKDGIVEAYK
-238 TGKGKIVVRSK
+238 TGKGKIIVKSK
-249 YEFVKEKGKDKI
+249 YEFVKEKGKEKI

-272 ANIIKKIDEYRIE
+272 SNIIKRIDEFRIE

-308 DLKNGANKDLI
+308 DLKNGADKDLI
-319 INFLLKNT
+319 INFLLKNS

-350 IEILDAFIAHRK
+350 VEIIDAFIAHRK

-394 EVIKTIRKS
+394 EVIKVIRKS

-439 VNILKEEYK
+439 VNILKEEFS
-448 KLEGEILYLKS
+448 KLAQEIAYLRS
-459 VLENEDNLKKL
+459 VLDNEDNLKKL
-470 IKDELREVKKI
+470 IKDELREVKKNFNV
-481 YDEPRKTVIKDEITE
+481 PRKTVIKDEITE
-496 IVIDELAMVDKSDF
+496 IVIDELAMVDRSDF
-510 IVAVS
+510 VVIIS
-515 KNGYIKKIS
+515 KNGYIKKVS
-524 IKSYNS
+524 VKSYNS
-530 NDELNLRE
+530 TDELNLRE
-538 EDYIENIYKINNLDT
+538 EDYVENIYKINNLDT
-553 ILLFTNLGNYL
+553 LLLFTNLGNYL

-583 SSIIGISDEE
+583 SSFVSISDGEKI
-593 RVVRSYAVKDFDQ
+593 VRSYGVRDFDDSV
-606 TILTL
+606 LTL
-611 ITKQGVVKNTS
+611 ITKNGVIKNT
-622 LSSYKVTRYSKPI
+622 LLKSYKVTRYSRPLS
-635 TAIKLKSGDE
+635 AISLKSGDE
-645 LINVSVKE
+645 LVNVSVKDGSE
-653 GKEFI
+653 YII
-658 VVTKKGMCLKFNSD
+658 VTRLGMCLKFNSS

-685 GIKLNDGDEVIN
+685 GINLNDGDYVIN
-697 GQNICEDEHLTI
+697 GQNIYDDEHLAI
-709 FTDKLTAKRI
+709 FTDNKTAKRV

-724 PKVTRAK
+724 QKFTRAK
-731 KGCLIIK
+731 KGTSIIK
-738 SLKSKTYLVMN
+738 SPKSKTYLVMN
-749 AYLSNSKTLFGLL
+749 AYLSNSKTVFGLL
-762 NGNVTNIKASEI
+762 NGNIENIKASEI
-774 SNMDKTSTGSSI
+774 SIMDKSSTGSNI
-786 TKKDISNVFVVNKL
+786 TKKSVSETFVVNKL
-800 KDVTKKESKDN
+800 KDITKMDVKDKIESEER
-811 DEKQELDEI
+811 EK
-820 KERIIEPLTMS
+820 IIEPLTMS

>member
-1 MNDTNEAL
+1 MKNDTNEAL

-51 ILYAMYLS
+51 ILYAMYLA

-127 EARLAKI
+127 EARLSKI

-146 VPWAPN
+146 VSWAPN

-223 GGIIEGKKGIVEAYK
+223 GGIIEGKDGIVEAYK
-238 TGKGKIVVRSK
+238 TGKGKIIVKSK
-249 YEFVKEKGKDKI
+249 YEFVKEKGKEKI

-272 ANIIKKIDEYRIE
+272 SNIIKRIDEFRIE

-308 DLKNGANKDLI
+308 DLKNGADKDLI
-319 INFLLKNT
+319 INFLLKNS

-350 IEILDAFIAHRK
+350 VEIIDAFIAHRK

-394 EVIKTIRKS
+394 EVIKVIRKS

-439 VNILKEEYK
+439 VNILKEEFS
-448 KLEGEILYLKS
+448 KLAQEIAYLRS
-459 VLENEDNLKKL
+459 VLDNEDNLKKL
-470 IKDELREVKKI
+470 IKDELREVKKNFNV
-481 YDEPRKTVIKDEITE
+481 PRKTVIKDEITE
-496 IVIDELAMVDKSDF
+496 IVIDELAMVDRSDF
-510 IVAVS
+510 VVIIS
-515 KNGYIKKIS
+515 KNGYIKKVS
-524 IKSYNS
+524 VRSYNS
-530 NDELNLRE
+530 TDELNLRE
-538 EDYIENIYKINNLDT
+538 EDYVENIYKINNLDT
-553 ILLFTNLGNYL
+553 LLLFTNLGNYL

-583 SSIIGISDEE
+583 SSFVSISDGEKII
-593 RVVRSYAVKDFDQ
+593 RSYGVRNFDDSV
-606 TILTL
+606 LTL
-611 ITKQGVVKNTS
+611 ITKNGVIKNT
-622 LSSYKVTRYSKPI
+622 LLKSYKVTRYSRPLS
-635 TAIKLKSGDE
+635 AISLKSGDE
-645 LINVSVKE
+645 LVNVSVKDGSE
-653 GKEFI
+653 YI
-658 VVTKKGMCLKFNSD
+658 IVTKRGMCLKFNSS

-685 GIKLNDGDEVIN
+685 GINLNDGDYVIN
-697 GQNICEDEHLTI
+697 GQNIYDDEHLAI
-709 FTDKLTAKRI
+709 FTDNKTAKRV

-724 PKVTRAK
+724 QKFTRAK
-731 KGCLIIK
+731 KGTSIIK
-738 SLKSKTYLVMN
+738 SPKSKTYLVMN
-749 AYLSNSKTLFGLL
+749 AYLSNSKTVFGLL
-762 NGNVTNIKASEI
+762 NGNIENIKASEI
-774 SNMDKTSTGSSI
+774 SIMDKSSTGSNI
-786 TKKDISNVFVVNKL
+786 TKKSISEAFVVNKL
-800 KDVTKKESKDN
+800 KDITKRDDPDKIESEER
-811 DEKQELDEI
+811 EK
-820 KERIIEPLTMS
+820 IIEPLTMS

>member
-1 MNDTNEAL
+1 MKNDTNEAL

-51 ILYAMYLS
+51 ILYAMYLA

-127 EARLAKI
+127 EARLSKI

-146 VPWAPN
+146 VSWAPN

-223 GGIIEGKKGIVEAYK
+223 GGIIEGKDGIVEAYK
-238 TGKGKIVVRSK
+238 TGKGKIIVKSK
-249 YEFVKEKGKDKI
+249 YEFVKEKGKEKI

-272 ANIIKKIDEYRIE
+272 SNIIKRIDEFRIE

-308 DLKNGANKDLI
+308 DLKNGADKDLI
-319 INFLLKNT
+319 INFLLKNS

-350 IEILDAFIAHRK
+350 VEIIDAFIAHRK

-394 EVIKTIRKS
+394 EVIKVIRKS

-439 VNILKEEYK
+439 VDILKEEFS
-448 KLEGEILYLKS
+448 KLAQEIAYLRS
-459 VLENEDNLKKL
+459 VLDNEDNLKKL
-470 IKDELREVKKI
+470 IKDELREVKKNFNV
-481 YDEPRKTVIKDEITE
+481 PRKTVIKDEITE
-496 IVIDELAMVDKSDF
+496 IVID
-510 IVAVS
+510 
-515 KNGYIKKIS
+515 
-524 IKSYNS
+524 
-530 NDELNLRE
+530 
-538 EDYIENIYKINNLDT
+538 
-553 ILLFTNLGNYL
+553 
-564 YVPVRDIPE
+564 
-573 SKNKDLKDHI
+573 
-583 SSIIGISDEE
+583 
-593 RVVRSYAVKDFDQ
+593 
-606 TILTL
+606 
-611 ITKQGVVKNTS
+611 
-622 LSSYKVTRYSKPI
+622 
-635 TAIKLKSGDE
+635 
-645 LINVSVKE
+645 
-653 GKEFI
+653 
-658 VVTKKGMCLKFNSD
+658 
-672 EIPVLGLKASGVK
+672 
-685 GIKLNDGDEVIN
+685 
-697 GQNICEDEHLTI
+697 
-709 FTDKLTAKRI
+709 
-719 KLSDI
+719 
-724 PKVTRAK
+724 
-731 KGCLIIK
+731 
-738 SLKSKTYLVMN
+738 
-749 AYLSNSKTLFGLL
+749 
-762 NGNVTNIKASEI
+762 
-774 SNMDKTSTGSSI
+774 
-786 TKKDISNVFVVNKL
+786 
-800 KDVTKKESKDN
+800 
-811 DEKQELDEI
+811 
-820 KERIIEPLTMS
+820 
-831 DFFDEFKI
+831 

>member
-1 MNDTNEAL
+1 MKNDTNEAL

-51 ILYAMYLS
+51 ILYAMYLA

-127 EARLAKI
+127 EARLSKI

-146 VPWAPN
+146 VSWAPN

-223 GGIIEGKKGIVEAYK
+223 GGIIEGKDGIVEAYK
-238 TGKGKIVVRSK
+238 TGKGKIIVKSK
-249 YEFVKEKGKDKI
+249 YEFVKEKGKEKI

-272 ANIIKKIDEYRIE
+272 SNIIKRIDEFRIE

-308 DLKNGANKDLI
+308 DLKNGADKDLI
-319 INFLLKNT
+319 INFLLKNS

-350 IEILDAFIAHRK
+350 VEIIDAFIAHRK

-394 EVIKTIRKS
+394 EVIKVIRKS
-403 KNKADAIVNLV
+403 KNKADAIINLV

-439 VNILKEEYK
+439 VNILKEEFS
-448 KLEGEILYLKS
+448 KLAQEIAYLRS
-459 VLENEDNLKKL
+459 VLDNEDNLKKL
-470 IKDELREVKKI
+470 IKDELREVKKNFNV
-481 YDEPRKTVIKDEITE
+481 PRKTVIKDEITE
-496 IVIDELAMVDKSDF
+496 IVIDELAMVDRSDF
-510 IVAVS
+510 VVIIS
-515 KNGYIKKIS
+515 KNGYIKKVS
-524 IKSYNS
+524 VKSYNS
-530 NDELNLRE
+530 TDELNLRE
-538 EDYIENIYKINNLDT
+538 EDYVENIYKINNLDT
-553 ILLFTNLGNYL
+553 LLLFTNLGNYL

-583 SSIIGISDEE
+583 SSFVSISDGEKII
-593 RVVRSYAVKDFDQ
+593 RSYGVRNFDDSV
-606 TILTL
+606 LTL
-611 ITKQGVVKNTS
+611 ITKNGVIKNT
-622 LSSYKVTRYSKPI
+622 LLKSYKVTRYSRALS
-635 TAIKLKSGDE
+635 AISLKSGDE
-645 LINVSVKE
+645 LVNVSVKDGSE
-653 GKEFI
+653 YI
-658 VVTKKGMCLKFNSD
+658 IVTKRGMCLKFNSS

-685 GIKLNDGDEVIN
+685 GINLNDGDYVIN
-697 GQNICEDEHLTI
+697 GQNIYDDEHLAI
-709 FTDKLTAKRI
+709 FTDNKTAKRV

-724 PKVTRAK
+724 QKFTRAK
-731 KGCLIIK
+731 KGTSIIK
-738 SLKSKTYLVMN
+738 SPKSKTYLVMN
-749 AYLSNSKTLFGLL
+749 AYLSDSKTVFGLL
-762 NGNVTNIKASEI
+762 NGNIENIKASEI
-774 SNMDKTSTGSSI
+774 SIMDKSSTGSNI
-786 TKKDISNVFVVNKL
+786 TKKSVSEAFVVNKL
-800 KDVTKKESKDN
+800 KDITKRYAPDKIESEER
-811 DEKQELDEI
+811 EK
-820 KERIIEPLTMS
+820 IIEPLTMS

>member
-1 MNDTNEAL
+1 MKNDTNEAL

-51 ILYAMYLS
+51 ILYAMYLA

-127 EARLAKI
+127 EARLSKI

-146 VPWAPN
+146 VSWAPN

-223 GGIIEGKKGIVEAYK
+223 GGIIEGKDGIVEAYK
-238 TGKGKIVVRSK
+238 TGKGKIIVKSK
-249 YEFVKEKGKDKI
+249 YEFVKEKGKEKI

-272 ANIIKKIDEYRIE
+272 SNIIKRIDEFRIE

-308 DLKNGANKDLI
+308 DLKNGADKDLI
-319 INFLLKNT
+319 INFLLKNS

-350 IEILDAFIAHRK
+350 VEIIDAFIAHRK

-394 EVIKTIRKS
+394 EVIKVIRKS

-439 VNILKEEYK
+439 VDILKEEFS
-448 KLEGEILYLKS
+448 KLVQEIAYLRS
-459 VLENEDNLKKL
+459 VLDNEDNLKKL
-470 IKDELREVKKI
+470 IKDELREVKKNFNV
-481 YDEPRKTVIKDEITE
+481 PRKTVIKDEITE
-496 IVIDELAMVDKSDF
+496 IVIDELAMVDRSDF
-510 IVAVS
+510 VVIIS
-515 KNGYIKKIS
+515 KNGYIKKVS
-524 IKSYNS
+524 VKSYNLT
-530 NDELNLRE
+530 DELNLRE
-538 EDYIENIYKINNLDT
+538 EDYVENIYKINNLDT
-553 ILLFTNLGNYL
+553 LLLFTNLGNYL

-583 SSIIGISDEE
+583 SSFVSISDGEKI
-593 RVVRSYAVKDFDQ
+593 VRSYGVRNFDDSV
-606 TILTL
+606 LTL
-611 ITKQGVVKNTS
+611 ITKNGVIKNT
-622 LSSYKVTRYSKPI
+622 LLKSYKVTRYSRPLS
-635 TAIKLKSGDE
+635 AISLKSGDE
-645 LINVSVKE
+645 LVNVSVKDGSE
-653 GKEFI
+653 YI
-658 VVTKKGMCLKFNSD
+658 IVTKRGMCLKFNSS

-685 GIKLNDGDEVIN
+685 GINLNDGDYVIN
-697 GQNICEDEHLTI
+697 GQNIYDDEHLAI
-709 FTDKLTAKRI
+709 FTDNKTAKRV

-724 PKVTRAK
+724 QKFTRAK
-731 KGCLIIK
+731 KGTSIIK
-738 SLKSKTYLVMN
+738 SPKSKTYLVMN
-749 AYLSNSKTLFGLL
+749 AYLSNSKTVFGLL
-762 NGNVTNIKASEI
+762 NGNIENIKASEI
-774 SNMDKTSTGSSI
+774 SIMDKSSTGSNI
-786 TKKDISNVFVVNKL
+786 TKKSVSETFVVNKL
-800 KDVTKKESKDN
+800 KDITKRDVKDKIESEER
-811 DEKQELDEI
+811 EK
-820 KERIIEPLTMS
+820 IIEPLTMS

>member
-1 MNDTNEAL
+1 MKNDTNEAL

-51 ILYAMYLS
+51 ILYAMYLA

-127 EARLAKI
+127 EARLSKI

-146 VPWAPN
+146 VSWAPN

-223 GGIIEGKKGIVEAYK
+223 GGIIEGKDGIVEAYK
-238 TGKGKIVVRSK
+238 TGKGKIIVKSK
-249 YEFVKEKGKDKI
+249 YEFVKEKGKEKI

-272 ANIIKKIDEYRIE
+272 SNIIKRIDEFRIE

-308 DLKNGANKDLI
+308 DLKNGADKDLI
-319 INFLLKNT
+319 INFLLKNS

-350 IEILDAFIAHRK
+350 VEIIDAFIAHRK

-394 EVIKTIRKS
+394 EVIKVIRKS

-439 VNILKEEYK
+439 VDILKEEFS
-448 KLEGEILYLKS
+448 KLAQEIAYLRS
-459 VLENEDNLKKL
+459 VLDNEDNLKKL
-470 IKDELREVKKI
+470 IKDELREVKKNFNV
-481 YDEPRKTVIKDEITE
+481 PRKTVIKDEITE
-496 IVIDELAMVDKSDF
+496 IVIDELAMVDRSDF
-510 IVAVS
+510 VVIIS
-515 KNGYIKKIS
+515 KNGYIKKVS
-524 IKSYNS
+524 VKSYNLT
-530 NDELNLRE
+530 DELNLRE
-538 EDYIENIYKINNLDT
+538 EDYVENIYKINNLDT
-553 ILLFTNLGNYL
+553 LLLFTNLGNYL

-583 SSIIGISDEE
+583 SSFVSISDGEKI
-593 RVVRSYAVKDFDQ
+593 VRSYGVRNFDDSV
-606 TILTL
+606 LTL
-611 ITKQGVVKNTS
+611 ITKNGVIKNT
-622 LSSYKVTRYSKPI
+622 LLKSYKVTRYSRPLS
-635 TAIKLKSGDE
+635 AISLKSGDE
-645 LINVSVKE
+645 LVNVSVKDGSE
-653 GKEFI
+653 YI
-658 VVTKKGMCLKFNSD
+658 IVTKRGMCLKFNSS

-685 GIKLNDGDEVIN
+685 GINLNDGDYVIN
-697 GQNICEDEHLTI
+697 GQNIYDDEHLAI
-709 FTDKLTAKRI
+709 FTDNKTAKRV

-724 PKVTRAK
+724 QKFTRAK
-731 KGCLIIK
+731 KGTSIIK
-738 SLKSKTYLVMN
+738 SPKSKTYLVMN
-749 AYLSNSKTLFGLL
+749 AYLSNSKTVFGLL
-762 NGNVTNIKASEI
+762 NGNIENIKASEI
-774 SNMDKTSTGSSI
+774 SIMDKSSTGSNI
-786 TKKDISNVFVVNKL
+786 TKKSVSETFVVNKL
-800 KDVTKKESKDN
+800 KDITKRDAPDKIESEER
-811 DEKQELDEI
+811 EK
-820 KERIIEPLTMS
+820 IIEPLTMS

>member
-1 MNDTNEAL
+1 MKNDTNEAL

-51 ILYAMYLS
+51 ILYAMYLA

-127 EARLAKI
+127 EARLSKI

-146 VPWAPN
+146 VSWAPN

-223 GGIIEGKKGIVEAYK
+223 GGIIEGKDGIVEAYK
-238 TGKGKIVVRSK
+238 TGKGKIIVKSK
-249 YEFVKEKGKDKI
+249 YEFVKEKGKEKI

-272 ANIIKKIDEYRIE
+272 SNIIKRIDEFRIE

-308 DLKNGANKDLI
+308 DLKNGADKDLI
-319 INFLLKNT
+319 INFLLKNS

-350 IEILDAFIAHRK
+350 VEIIDAFIAHRK

-394 EVIKTIRKS
+394 EVIKVIRKS

-439 VNILKEEYK
+439 VDILKEEFS
-448 KLEGEILYLKS
+448 KLVQEIAYLRS
-459 VLENEDNLKKL
+459 VLDNEDNLKKL
-470 IKDELREVKKI
+470 IKDELREVKKNFNV
-481 YDEPRKTVIKDEITE
+481 PRKTVIKDEITE
-496 IVIDELAMVDKSDF
+496 IVIDELAMVDRSDF
-510 IVAVS
+510 VVIIS
-515 KNGYIKKIS
+515 KNGYIKKVS
-524 IKSYNS
+524 VRSYNS
-530 NDELNLRE
+530 TDELNLRE
-538 EDYIENIYKINNLDT
+538 EDYVENIYKINNLDT
-553 ILLFTNLGNYL
+553 LLLFTNLGNYL

-583 SSIIGISDEE
+583 SSFVSISDGEKII
-593 RVVRSYAVKDFDQ
+593 RSYGVRNFDDSV
-606 TILTL
+606 LTL
-611 ITKQGVVKNTS
+611 ITKNGVIKNT
-622 LSSYKVTRYSKPI
+622 LLKSYKVTRYSRPLS
-635 TAIKLKSGDE
+635 AISLKNGDE
-645 LINVSVKE
+645 LVNVSVKDGSE
-653 GKEFI
+653 YI
-658 VVTKKGMCLKFNSD
+658 IVTKRGMCLKFNSS

-685 GIKLNDGDEVIN
+685 GINLNDGDYVIN
-697 GQNICEDEHLTI
+697 GQNIYDDEHLAI
-709 FTDKLTAKRI
+709 FTDNKTAKRV

-724 PKVTRAK
+724 QKFTRAK
-731 KGCLIIK
+731 KGTSIIK
-738 SLKSKTYLVMN
+738 SPKSKTYLVMN
-749 AYLSNSKTLFGLL
+749 AYLSNSKTVFGLL
-762 NGNVTNIKASEI
+762 NGNIENIKASEI
-774 SNMDKTSTGSSI
+774 SIMDKSSTGSNI
-786 TKKDISNVFVVNKL
+786 TKKSISEAFVVNKL
-800 KDVTKKESKDN
+800 KDITKRDDPDKIES
-811 DEKQELDEI
+811 E
-820 KERIIEPLTMS
+820 EREMIIEPLTMS

>member
-1 MNDTNEAL
+1 MKNDTNEAL

-51 ILYAMYLS
+51 ILYAMYLA

-127 EARLAKI
+127 EARLSKI

-146 VPWAPN
+146 VSWAPN

-223 GGIIEGKKGIVEAYK
+223 GGIIEGKDGIVEAYK
-238 TGKGKIVVRSK
+238 TGKGKIIVKSK
-249 YEFVKEKGKDKI
+249 YEFVKEKGKEKI

-272 ANIIKKIDEYRIE
+272 SNIIKRIDEFRIE

-308 DLKNGANKDLI
+308 DLKNGADKDLI
-319 INFLLKNT
+319 INFLLKNS

-350 IEILDAFIAHRK
+350 VEIIDAFIAHRK

-394 EVIKTIRKS
+394 EVIKVIRKS

-439 VNILKEEYK
+439 VNILKEEFS
-448 KLEGEILYLKS
+448 KLAQEIAYLRS
-459 VLENEDNLKKL
+459 VLDNEDNLKKL
-470 IKDELREVKKI
+470 IKDELREVKKNFNV
-481 YDEPRKTVIKDEITE
+481 PRKTVIKDEITE
-496 IVIDELAMVDKSDF
+496 IVIDELAMVDRSDF
-510 IVAVS
+510 VVIIS
-515 KNGYIKKIS
+515 KNGYIKKVS
-524 IKSYNS
+524 VKSYNS
-530 NDELNLRE
+530 TDELNLRE
-538 EDYIENIYKINNLDT
+538 EDYVENIYKINNLDT
-553 ILLFTNLGNYL
+553 LLLFTNLGNYL

-583 SSIIGISDEE
+583 SSFVSISDGEKII
-593 RVVRSYAVKDFDQ
+593 RSYGVRNFDDSV
-606 TILTL
+606 LTL
-611 ITKQGVVKNTS
+611 ITKNGVIKNT
-622 LSSYKVTRYSKPI
+622 LLKSYKVTRYSRPLS
-635 TAIKLKSGDE
+635 AISLKSGDE
-645 LINVSVKE
+645 LVNVSVKDGSE
-653 GKEFI
+653 YI
-658 VVTKKGMCLKFNSD
+658 IVTKRGMCLKFNSS

-685 GIKLNDGDEVIN
+685 GINLNDGDYVIN
-697 GQNICEDEHLTI
+697 GQNIYDDEHLAI
-709 FTDKLTAKRI
+709 FTDNKTAKRV

-724 PKVTRAK
+724 QKFTRAK
-731 KGCLIIK
+731 KGTSIIK
-738 SLKSKTYLVMN
+738 SPKSKTYLVMN
-749 AYLSNSKTLFGLL
+749 AYLSDSKTVFGLL
-762 NGNVTNIKASEI
+762 NGNIENIKASEI
-774 SNMDKTSTGSSI
+774 SIMDKSSTGSNI
-786 TKKDISNVFVVNKL
+786 TKKSVSEAFVVNKL
-800 KDVTKKESKDN
+800 KDITKRDAPDKIESEER
-811 DEKQELDEI
+811 EK
-820 KERIIEPLTMS
+820 IIEPLTMS

>member
-1 MNDTNEAL
+1 MKNDTNEAL

-51 ILYAMYLS
+51 ILYAMYLA

-127 EARLAKI
+127 EARLSKI

-146 VPWAPN
+146 VSWAPN

-223 GGIIEGKKGIVEAYK
+223 GGIIEGKDGIVEAYK
-238 TGKGKIVVRSK
+238 TGKGKIIVKSK
-249 YEFVKEKGKDKI
+249 YEFVKEKGKEKI

-272 ANIIKKIDEYRIE
+272 SNIIKRIDEFRIE

-308 DLKNGANKDLI
+308 DLKNGADKDLI
-319 INFLLKNT
+319 INFLLKNS

-350 IEILDAFIAHRK
+350 VEIIDAFIAHRK

-394 EVIKTIRKS
+394 EVIKVIRKS

-439 VNILKEEYK
+439 VNILKEEFS
-448 KLEGEILYLKS
+448 KLAQEIAYLRS
-459 VLENEDNLKKL
+459 VLDNEDNLKKL
-470 IKDELREVKKI
+470 IKDELREVKKNFNV
-481 YDEPRKTVIKDEITE
+481 PRKTVIKDEITE
-496 IVIDELAMVDKSDF
+496 IVIDELAMVDRSDF
-510 IVAVS
+510 VVIIS
-515 KNGYIKKIS
+515 KNGYIKKVS
-524 IKSYNS
+524 VKSYNLT
-530 NDELNLRE
+530 DELNLRE
-538 EDYIENIYKINNLDT
+538 EDYVENIYKINNLDT
-553 ILLFTNLGNYL
+553 LLLFTNLGNYL

-583 SSIIGISDEE
+583 SSFVSISDGEKI
-593 RVVRSYAVKDFDQ
+593 VRSYGVRNFDDSV
-606 TILTL
+606 LTL
-611 ITKQGVVKNTS
+611 ITKNGVIKNT
-622 LSSYKVTRYSKPI
+622 LLKSYKVTRYSRPLS
-635 TAIKLKSGDE
+635 AISLKSGDE
-645 LINVSVKE
+645 LVNVSVKDGSE
-653 GKEFI
+653 YI
-658 VVTKKGMCLKFNSD
+658 IVTKRGMCLKFNSS

-685 GIKLNDGDEVIN
+685 GINLNDGDYVIN
-697 GQNICEDEHLTI
+697 GQNIYDDEHLAI
-709 FTDKLTAKRI
+709 FTDNKTAKRV

-724 PKVTRAK
+724 QKFTRAK
-731 KGCLIIK
+731 KGTSIIK
-738 SLKSKTYLVMN
+738 SPKSKTYLVMN
-749 AYLSNSKTLFGLL
+749 AYLSNSKTVFGLL
-762 NGNVTNIKASEI
+762 NGNIENIKASEI
-774 SNMDKTSTGSSI
+774 SIMDKSSTGSNI
-786 TKKDISNVFVVNKL
+786 TKKSVSEAFVVNKL
-800 KDVTKKESKDN
+800 KDITKRDVNDNIESEER
-811 DEKQELDEI
+811 EK
-820 KERIIEPLTMS
+820 IIEPLTMS

>member
-1 MNDTNEAL
+1 MKNDTNEAL

-51 ILYAMYLS
+51 ILYAMYLA

-127 EARLAKI
+127 EARLSKI

-146 VPWAPN
+146 VSWAPN

-223 GGIIEGKKGIVEAYK
+223 GGIIEGKDGIVEAYK
-238 TGKGKIVVRSK
+238 TGKGKIIVKSK
-249 YEFVKEKGKDKI
+249 YEFVKEKGKEKI

-272 ANIIKKIDEYRIE
+272 SNIIKRIDEFRIE

-308 DLKNGANKDLI
+308 DLKNGADKDLI
-319 INFLLKNT
+319 INFLLKNS

-350 IEILDAFIAHRK
+350 VEIIDAFIVHRK

-394 EVIKTIRKS
+394 EVIKVIRKS

-439 VNILKEEYK
+439 VNILKEEFS
-448 KLEGEILYLKS
+448 KLAQEIAYLRS
-459 VLENEDNLKKL
+459 VLDNEDNLKKL
-470 IKDELREVKKI
+470 IKDELREVKKNFNV
-481 YDEPRKTVIKDEITE
+481 PRKTVIKDEITE
-496 IVIDELAMVDKSDF
+496 IVIDELAMVDRSDF
-510 IVAVS
+510 VVIIS
-515 KNGYIKKIS
+515 KNGYIKKVS
-524 IKSYNS
+524 VRSYNS
-530 NDELNLRE
+530 TDELNLRE
-538 EDYIENIYKINNLDT
+538 EDYVENIYKINNLDT
-553 ILLFTNLGNYL
+553 LLLFTNLGNYL

-583 SSIIGISDEE
+583 SSFVSISDGEKII
-593 RVVRSYAVKDFDQ
+593 RSYGVRNFDDSV
-606 TILTL
+606 LTL
-611 ITKQGVVKNTS
+611 ITKNGVIKNT
-622 LSSYKVTRYSKPI
+622 LLKSYKVTRYSRPLS
-635 TAIKLKSGDE
+635 AISLKSGDE
-645 LINVSVKE
+645 LVNVSVKDGSE
-653 GKEFI
+653 YI
-658 VVTKKGMCLKFNSD
+658 IVTKRGMCLKFNSS

-685 GIKLNDGDEVIN
+685 GINLNDGDYVIN
-697 GQNICEDEHLTI
+697 GQNIYDDEHLAI
-709 FTDKLTAKRI
+709 FTDNKTAKRV

-724 PKVTRAK
+724 QKFTRAK
-731 KGCLIIK
+731 KGTSIIK
-738 SLKSKTYLVMN
+738 SPKSKTYLVMN
-749 AYLSNSKTLFGLL
+749 AYLSNSKTVFGLL
-762 NGNVTNIKASEI
+762 NGNIENIKASEI
-774 SNMDKTSTGSSI
+774 SIMDKSSTGSNI
-786 TKKDISNVFVVNKL
+786 TKKSISEAFVVNKL
-800 KDVTKKESKDN
+800 KDITKRDSPDKIES
-811 DEKQELDEI
+811 E
-820 KERIIEPLTMS
+820 EREMIIEPLTMS

>member
-1 MNDTNEAL
+1 MKNDTNEAL

-51 ILYAMYLS
+51 ILYAMYLA

-127 EARLAKI
+127 EARLSKI

-146 VPWAPN
+146 VSWAPN

-223 GGIIEGKKGIVEAYK
+223 GGIIEGKDGIVEAYK
-238 TGKGKIVVRSK
+238 TGKGKIIVKSK
-249 YEFVKEKGKDKI
+249 YEFVKEKGKEKI
-261 VITEIPFDTLK
+261 VVTEIPFDTLK
-272 ANIIKKIDEYRIE
+272 SNIIKRIDEFRIE

-308 DLKNGANKDLI
+308 DLKNGADKDLI
-319 INFLLKNT
+319 INFLLKNS

-350 IEILDAFIAHRK
+350 VEIIDAFIAHRK

-394 EVIKTIRKS
+394 EVIKVIRKS

-439 VNILKEEYK
+439 VNILKEEFS
-448 KLEGEILYLKS
+448 KLAQEIAYLKS
-459 VLENEDNLKKL
+459 ILENEDNLKKL
-470 IKDELREVKKI
+470 IKDELREVKKNFNV
-481 YDEPRKTVIKDEITE
+481 PRKTVIKDEITE
-496 IVIDELAMVDKSDF
+496 IVIDELAMVDRSDF
-510 IVAVS
+510 VVIIS
-515 KNGYIKKIS
+515 KNGYIKKVS
-524 IKSYNS
+524 VKSYNS
-530 NDELNLRE
+530 TDELNLRE
-538 EDYIENIYKINNLDT
+538 EDYVENIYKINNLDT
-553 ILLFTNLGNYL
+553 LLLFTNLGNYL

-583 SSIIGISDEE
+583 SSFVSISDGEKII
-593 RVVRSYAVKDFDQ
+593 RSYGVRNFDDSV
-606 TILTL
+606 LTL
-611 ITKQGVVKNTS
+611 ITKNGVIKNT
-622 LSSYKVTRYSKPI
+622 LLKSYKVTRYSRPLS
-635 TAIKLKSGDE
+635 AISLKSGDE
-645 LINVSVKE
+645 LVNVSVKDGSE
-653 GKEFI
+653 YI
-658 VVTKKGMCLKFNSD
+658 IVTKRGMCLKFNSS

-685 GIKLNDGDEVIN
+685 GINLNDGDYVIN
-697 GQNICEDEHLTI
+697 GQNIYDDEHLAI
-709 FTDKLTAKRI
+709 FTDNKTAKRV

-724 PKVTRAK
+724 QKFTRAK
-731 KGCLIIK
+731 KGTSIIK
-738 SLKSKTYLVMN
+738 SPKSKTYLVMN
-749 AYLSNSKTLFGLL
+749 AYLSDSKTVFGLL
-762 NGNVTNIKASEI
+762 NGNIENIKASEI
-774 SNMDKTSTGSSI
+774 SIMDKSSTGSNI
-786 TKKDISNVFVVNKL
+786 TKKSVSEAFVVNKL
-800 KDVTKKESKDN
+800 KDITKRDAPDKIESEER
-811 DEKQELDEI
+811 EK
-820 KERIIEPLTMS
+820 IIEPLTMS

>member
-1 MNDTNEAL
+1 MKNDTNEAL

-51 ILYAMYLS
+51 ILYAMYLA

-127 EARLAKI
+127 EARLSKI

-146 VPWAPN
+146 VSWAPN

-223 GGIIEGKKGIVEAYK
+223 GGIIEGKDGIVEAYK
-238 TGKGKIVVRSK
+238 TGKGKIIVKSK
-249 YEFVKEKGKDKI
+249 YEFVKEKGKEKI

-272 ANIIKKIDEYRIE
+272 SNIIKRIDEFRIE

-308 DLKNGANKDLI
+308 DLKNGADKDLI
-319 INFLLKNT
+319 INFLLKNS

-350 IEILDAFIAHRK
+350 VEIIDAFIAHRK

-394 EVIKTIRKS
+394 EVIKVIRKS

-439 VNILKEEYK
+439 VNILKEEFS
-448 KLEGEILYLKS
+448 KLVQEIAYLRS
-459 VLENEDNLKKL
+459 VLDNEDNLKKL
-470 IKDELREVKKI
+470 IKDELREVKKNFNV
-481 YDEPRKTVIKDEITE
+481 PRKTVIKDEITE
-496 IVIDELAMVDKSDF
+496 IVIDELAMVDRSDF
-510 IVAVS
+510 VVIIS
-515 KNGYIKKIS
+515 KNGYIKKVS
-524 IKSYNS
+524 VKSYNS
-530 NDELNLRE
+530 TDELNLRE
-538 EDYIENIYKINNLDT
+538 EDYVENIYKINNLDT
-553 ILLFTNLGNYL
+553 LLLFTNLGNYL

-583 SSIIGISDEE
+583 SSFVSISDGEKII
-593 RVVRSYAVKDFDQ
+593 RSYGVRNFDDSV
-606 TILTL
+606 LTL
-611 ITKQGVVKNTS
+611 ITKNGVIKNT
-622 LSSYKVTRYSKPI
+622 LLKSYKVTRYSRPLS
-635 TAIKLKSGDE
+635 AISLKSGDE
-645 LINVSVKE
+645 LVNVSVKDGSE
-653 GKEFI
+653 YI
-658 VVTKKGMCLKFNSD
+658 IVTKRGMCLKFNSS

-685 GIKLNDGDEVIN
+685 GINLNDGDYVIN
-697 GQNICEDEHLTI
+697 GQNIYDDEHLAI
-709 FTDKLTAKRI
+709 FTDNKTAKRV

-724 PKVTRAK
+724 QKFTRAK
-731 KGCLIIK
+731 KGTSIIK
-738 SLKSKTYLVMN
+738 SPKSKTYLVMN
-749 AYLSNSKTLFGLL
+749 AYLSNSKTVFGLL
-762 NGNVTNIKASEI
+762 NGNIENIKASEI
-774 SNMDKTSTGSSI
+774 SIMDKSSTGSNI
-786 TKKDISNVFVVNKL
+786 TKKSISEAFVVNKL
-800 KDVTKKESKDN
+800 KDITKRDDPDKIES
-811 DEKQELDEI
+811 E
-820 KERIIEPLTMS
+820 EREMIIEPLTMS

>member
-1 MNDTNEAL
+1 MKNDTNEAL

-51 ILYAMYLS
+51 ILYAMYLA

-127 EARLAKI
+127 EARLSKI

-146 VPWAPN
+146 VSWAPN

-223 GGIIEGKKGIVEAYK
+223 GGIIEGKDGIVEAYR
-238 TGKGKIVVRSK
+238 TGKGKIIVKSK
-249 YEFVKEKGKDKI
+249 YEFVKEKGKEKI

-272 ANIIKKIDEYRIE
+272 SNIIKRIDEFRIE

-308 DLKNGANKDLI
+308 DLKNGADKDLI
-319 INFLLKNT
+319 INFLLKNS

-350 IEILDAFIAHRK
+350 VEIIDAFIAHRK

-394 EVIKTIRKS
+394 EVIKVIRKS

-439 VNILKEEYK
+439 VNILKEEFS
-448 KLEGEILYLKS
+448 KLAQEIAYLRS
-459 VLENEDNLKKL
+459 VLDNEDNLKKL
-470 IKDELREVKKI
+470 IKDELREVKKNFNV
-481 YDEPRKTVIKDEITE
+481 PRKTVIKDEITE
-496 IVIDELAMVDKSDF
+496 IVIDELAMVDRSDF
-510 IVAVS
+510 VVIIS
-515 KNGYIKKIS
+515 KNGYIKKVS
-524 IKSYNS
+524 VKSYNS
-530 NDELNLRE
+530 TDELNLRE
-538 EDYIENIYKINNLDT
+538 EDYVENIYKINNLDT
-553 ILLFTNLGNYL
+553 LLLFTNLGNYL

-583 SSIIGISDEE
+583 SSFVSISDGEKII
-593 RVVRSYAVKDFDQ
+593 RSYGVRNFDDSV
-606 TILTL
+606 LTL
-611 ITKQGVVKNTS
+611 ITKNGVIKNT
-622 LSSYKVTRYSKPI
+622 LLKSYKVTRYSRPLS
-635 TAIKLKSGDE
+635 AISLKSGDE
-645 LINVSVKE
+645 LVNVSVKDGSE
-653 GKEFI
+653 YI
-658 VVTKKGMCLKFNSD
+658 IVTKRGMCLKFNSS

-685 GIKLNDGDEVIN
+685 GINLNDGDYVIN
-697 GQNICEDEHLTI
+697 GQNIYDDEHLAI
-709 FTDKLTAKRI
+709 FTDNKTAKRV

-724 PKVTRAK
+724 QKFTRAK
-731 KGCLIIK
+731 KGTSIIK
-738 SLKSKTYLVMN
+738 SPKSKTYLVIN
-749 AYLSNSKTLFGLL
+749 AYLSNSKTVFGLL
-762 NGNVTNIKASEI
+762 NGNIENIKASEI
-774 SNMDKTSTGSSI
+774 SIMDKSSTGSNI
-786 TKKDISNVFVVNKL
+786 TKKSVSEAFVVNKL
-800 KDVTKKESKDN
+800 KDITKRDAPDKIESEER
-811 DEKQELDEI
+811 EK
-820 KERIIEPLTMS
+820 IIEPLTMS

>member
-1 MNDTNEAL
+1 MKNDTNEAL

-51 ILYAMYLS
+51 ILYAMYLA

-127 EARLAKI
+127 EARLSKI

-146 VPWAPN
+146 VSWAPN

-223 GGIIEGKKGIVEAYK
+223 GGIIEGKDGIVEAYK
-238 TGKGKIVVRSK
+238 TGKGKIIVKSK
-249 YEFVKEKGKDKI
+249 YEFVKEKGKEKI

-272 ANIIKKIDEYRIE
+272 SNIIKRIDEFRIE

-308 DLKNGANKDLI
+308 DLKNGADKDLI
-319 INFLLKNT
+319 INFLLKNS

-350 IEILDAFIAHRK
+350 VEIIDAFIAHRK

-394 EVIKTIRKS
+394 EVIKVIRKS

-439 VNILKEEYK
+439 VNILKEEFS
-448 KLEGEILYLKS
+448 KLAQEIAYLRS
-459 VLENEDNLKKL
+459 VLDNEDNLKKL
-470 IKDELREVKKI
+470 IKDELREVKKNFNV
-481 YDEPRKTVIKDEITE
+481 PRKTVIKDEITE
-496 IVIDELAMVDKSDF
+496 IVIDELAMVDRSDF
-510 IVAVS
+510 VVIIS
-515 KNGYIKKIS
+515 KNGYIKKVS
-524 IKSYNS
+524 VKSYNLT
-530 NDELNLRE
+530 DELNLRE
-538 EDYIENIYKINNLDT
+538 EDYVENIYKINNLDT
-553 ILLFTNLGNYL
+553 LLLFTNLGNYL

-583 SSIIGISDEE
+583 SGFVSISDGEKII
-593 RVVRSYAVKDFDQ
+593 RSYGVRNFDDSV
-606 TILTL
+606 LTL
-611 ITKQGVVKNTS
+611 ITKNGVIKNT
-622 LSSYKVTRYSKPI
+622 LLKSYKVTRYSRPLS
-635 TAIKLKSGDE
+635 AISLKSGDE
-645 LINVSVKE
+645 LVNVSVKDGSE
-653 GKEFI
+653 YI
-658 VVTKKGMCLKFNSD
+658 IVTKRGMCLKFNSS

-685 GIKLNDGDEVIN
+685 GINLNDGDYVIN
-697 GQNICEDEHLTI
+697 GQNIYDDEHLAI
-709 FTDKLTAKRI
+709 FTDNKTAKRV

-724 PKVTRAK
+724 QKFTRAK
-731 KGCLIIK
+731 KGTSIIK
-738 SLKSKTYLVMN
+738 SPKSKTYLVMN
-749 AYLSNSKTLFGLL
+749 AYLSNSKTVFGLL
-762 NGNVTNIKASEI
+762 NGNIENIKASEI
-774 SNMDKTSTGSSI
+774 SIMDKSSTGSNI
-786 TKKDISNVFVVNKL
+786 TKKSVSEAFVVNKL
-800 KDVTKKESKDN
+800 KDITKRDAPDKIESEER
-811 DEKQELDEI
+811 EK
-820 KERIIEPLTMS
+820 IIEPLTMS

>member
-1 MNDTNEAL
+1 MKNDTNEAL

-51 ILYAMYLS
+51 ILYAMYLA

-127 EARLAKI
+127 EARLSKI

-146 VPWAPN
+146 VSWAPN

-223 GGIIEGKKGIVEAYK
+223 GGIIEGKDGIVEAYK
-238 TGKGKIVVRSK
+238 TGKGKIIVKSK
-249 YEFVKEKGKDKI
+249 YEFVKEKGKEKI

-272 ANIIKKIDEYRIE
+272 SNIIKRIDEFRIE

-308 DLKNGANKDLI
+308 DLKNGADKDLI
-319 INFLLKNT
+319 INFLLKNS

-350 IEILDAFIAHRK
+350 VEIIDAFIAHRK

-394 EVIKTIRKS
+394 EVIKVIRKS

-439 VNILKEEYK
+439 VNILKEEFS
-448 KLEGEILYLKS
+448 KLAQEIAYLRS
-459 VLENEDNLKKL
+459 VLDNEDNLKKL
-470 IKDELREVKKI
+470 IKDELREVKKNFNV
-481 YDEPRKTVIKDEITE
+481 PRKTVIKDEITE
-496 IVIDELAMVDKSDF
+496 IVIDELAMVDRSDF
-510 IVAVS
+510 VVIIS
-515 KNGYIKKIS
+515 KNGYIKKVS
-524 IKSYNS
+524 VRSYNS
-530 NDELNLRE
+530 TDELNLRE
-538 EDYIENIYKINNLDT
+538 EDYVENIYKINNLDT
-553 ILLFTNLGNYL
+553 LLLFTNLGNYL

-583 SSIIGISDEE
+583 SSIVSISDGEKII
-593 RVVRSYAVKDFDQ
+593 RSYGVRNFDDSV
-606 TILTL
+606 LTL
-611 ITKQGVVKNTS
+611 ITKNGVIKNT
-622 LSSYKVTRYSKPI
+622 LLKSYKVTRYSRPLS
-635 TAIKLKSGDE
+635 AISLKSGDE
-645 LINVSVKE
+645 LVNVSVKDGSE
-653 GKEFI
+653 YI
-658 VVTKKGMCLKFNSD
+658 IVTKRGMCLKFNSS

-685 GIKLNDGDEVIN
+685 GINLNDGDYVIN
-697 GQNICEDEHLTI
+697 GQNIYDDEHLAI
-709 FTDKLTAKRI
+709 FTDNKTAKRV

-724 PKVTRAK
+724 QKFTRAK
-731 KGCLIIK
+731 KGTSIIK
-738 SLKSKTYLVMN
+738 SPKSKTYLVMN
-749 AYLSNSKTLFGLL
+749 AYLSNSKTVFGLL
-762 NGNVTNIKASEI
+762 NGNIENIKASEI
-774 SNMDKTSTGSSI
+774 SIMDKSSTGSNI
-786 TKKDISNVFVVNKL
+786 TKKSISEAFVVNKL
-800 KDVTKKESKDN
+800 KDITKRDDPDKIES
-811 DEKQELDEI
+811 E
-820 KERIIEPLTMS
+820 EREMIIEPLTMS

>member
-1 MNDTNEAL
+1 MKNDTNEAL

-51 ILYAMYLS
+51 ILYAMYLA

-127 EARLAKI
+127 EARLSKI

-146 VPWAPN
+146 VSWAPN

-209 DSILEIVK
+209 DNILEIVK

-223 GGIIEGKKGIVEAYK
+223 GGIIEGKDGIVEAYK
-238 TGKGKIVVRSK
+238 TGKGKIIVKSK
-249 YEFVKEKGKDKI
+249 YEFVKEKGKEKI

-272 ANIIKKIDEYRIE
+272 SNIIKRIDEFRIE

-308 DLKNGANKDLI
+308 DLKNGADKDLI
-319 INFLLKNT
+319 INFLLKNS

-350 IEILDAFIAHRK
+350 VEIIDAFIAHRK

-394 EVIKTIRKS
+394 EVIKVIRKS

-439 VNILKEEYK
+439 VNILKEEFS
-448 KLEGEILYLKS
+448 KLAQEIAYLRS
-459 VLENEDNLKKL
+459 VLDNEDNLKKL
-470 IKDELREVKKI
+470 IKDELREVKKNFNV
-481 YDEPRKTVIKDEITE
+481 PRKTVIKDEITE
-496 IVIDELAMVDKSDF
+496 IVIDELAMVDRSDF
-510 IVAVS
+510 VVIIS
-515 KNGYIKKIS
+515 KNGYIKKVS
-524 IKSYNS
+524 VKSYNS
-530 NDELNLRE
+530 TDELNLRE
-538 EDYIENIYKINNLDT
+538 EDYVENIYKINNLDT
-553 ILLFTNLGNYL
+553 LLLFTNLGNYL

-583 SSIIGISDEE
+583 SSFVSISDGEKII
-593 RVVRSYAVKDFDQ
+593 RSYGVRNFDDSV
-606 TILTL
+606 LTL
-611 ITKQGVVKNTS
+611 ITKNGVIKNT
-622 LSSYKVTRYSKPI
+622 LLKSYKVTRYSRALS
-635 TAIKLKSGDE
+635 AISLKSGDK
-645 LINVSVKE
+645 LVNVSVKDGSE
-653 GKEFI
+653 YI
-658 VVTKKGMCLKFNSD
+658 IVTKRGMCLKFNSS

-685 GIKLNDGDEVIN
+685 GINLNDGDYVIN
-697 GQNICEDEHLTI
+697 GQNIYDDEHLAI
-709 FTDKLTAKRI
+709 FTDNKTAKRV

-724 PKVTRAK
+724 QKFTRAK
-731 KGCLIIK
+731 KGTSIIK
-738 SLKSKTYLVMN
+738 SPKSKTYLVMN
-749 AYLSNSKTLFGLL
+749 AYLSNSKTVFGLL
-762 NGNVTNIKASEI
+762 NGNIENIKASEI
-774 SNMDKTSTGSSI
+774 SIMDKSSTGSNI
-786 TKKDISNVFVVNKL
+786 TKKSVSEAFVVNKL
-800 KDVTKKESKDN
+800 KDITKRDAPDKIESEER
-811 DEKQELDEI
+811 EK
-820 KERIIEPLTMS
+820 IIEPLTMS

>member
-1 MNDTNEAL
+1 MKNDTNEAL

-51 ILYAMYLS
+51 ILYAMYLA

-127 EARLAKI
+127 EARLSKI

-146 VPWAPN
+146 VSWAPN

-223 GGIIEGKKGIVEAYK
+223 GGIIEGKDGIVEAYK
-238 TGKGKIVVRSK
+238 TGKGKIIVKSK
-249 YEFVKEKGKDKI
+249 YEFVKEKGKEKI

-272 ANIIKKIDEYRIE
+272 SNIIKRIDEFRIE

-308 DLKNGANKDLI
+308 DLKNGADKDLI
-319 INFLLKNT
+319 INFLLKNS

-350 IEILDAFIAHRK
+350 VEIIDAFIAHRK

-394 EVIKTIRKS
+394 EVIKVIRKS

-439 VNILKEEYK
+439 VNILKEEFS
-448 KLEGEILYLKS
+448 KLAQEIAYLRS
-459 VLENEDNLKKL
+459 VLDNEDNLKKL
-470 IKDELREVKKI
+470 IKDELREVKKNFNV
-481 YDEPRKTVIKDEITE
+481 PRKTVIKDEITE
-496 IVIDELAMVDKSDF
+496 IVIDELAMVDRSDF
-510 IVAVS
+510 VVIIS
-515 KNGYIKKIS
+515 KNGYIKKVS
-524 IKSYNS
+524 VKSYNS
-530 NDELNLRE
+530 TDELNLRE
-538 EDYIENIYKINNLDT
+538 EDYVENIYKINNLDT
-553 ILLFTNLGNYL
+553 LLLFTNLGNYL

-583 SSIIGISDEE
+583 SSFVSISDGEKI
-593 RVVRSYAVKDFDQ
+593 VRSYGVRNFDDSV
-606 TILTL
+606 LTL
-611 ITKQGVVKNTS
+611 ITKNGVIKNT
-622 LSSYKVTRYSKPI
+622 LLKSYKVTRYSRPLS
-635 TAIKLKSGDE
+635 AISLKSGDE
-645 LINVSVKE
+645 LVNVSVKDGSE
-653 GKEFI
+653 YI
-658 VVTKKGMCLKFNSD
+658 IVTKRGMCLKFNSS

-685 GIKLNDGDEVIN
+685 GINLNDGDYVIN
-697 GQNICEDEHLTI
+697 GQNIYDDEHLAI
-709 FTDKLTAKRI
+709 FTDNKTAKRV

-724 PKVTRAK
+724 QKFTRAK
-731 KGCLIIK
+731 KGTSIIK
-738 SLKSKTYLVMN
+738 SPKSKTYLVMN
-749 AYLSNSKTLFGLL
+749 AYLSNSKTVFGLL
-762 NGNVTNIKASEI
+762 NGNIENIKASEI
-774 SNMDKTSTGSSI
+774 SIMDKFSTGSNI
-786 TKKDISNVFVVNKL
+786 TKKSVSEVFVVNKL
-800 KDVTKKESKDN
+800 KDITKRDAPDKIESEER
-811 DEKQELDEI
+811 EK
-820 KERIIEPLTMS
+820 IIEPLTMS

>member
-1 MNDTNEAL
+1 MKNDTNEAL

-51 ILYAMYLS
+51 ILYAMYLA

-127 EARLAKI
+127 EARLSKI

-146 VPWAPN
+146 VSWAPN

-223 GGIIEGKKGIVEAYK
+223 GGIIEGKDGIVEAYK
-238 TGKGKIVVRSK
+238 TGKGKIIVKSK
-249 YEFVKEKGKDKI
+249 YEFVKEKGKEKI

-272 ANIIKKIDEYRIE
+272 TNIIKRIDEFRIE

-308 DLKNGANKDLI
+308 DLKNGADKDLI
-319 INFLLKNT
+319 INFLLKNS

-350 IEILDAFIAHRK
+350 VEIIDAFIAHRK

-394 EVIKTIRKS
+394 EVIKVIRKS

-414 KEFDF
+414 KKFDF

-439 VNILKEEYK
+439 VNILKEEFS
-448 KLEGEILYLKS
+448 KLVQEIAYLRS
-459 VLENEDNLKKL
+459 VLDNEDNLKKL
-470 IKDELREVKKI
+470 IKDELREVKKNFNV
-481 YDEPRKTVIKDEITE
+481 PRKTVIKDEITE
-496 IVIDELAMVDKSDF
+496 IVIDELAMVDRSDF
-510 IVAVS
+510 VVIIS
-515 KNGYIKKIS
+515 KNGYIKKVS
-524 IKSYNS
+524 VRSYNS
-530 NDELNLRE
+530 TDELNLRE
-538 EDYIENIYKINNLDT
+538 EDYVENIYKINNLDT
-553 ILLFTNLGNYL
+553 LLLFTNLGNYL

-583 SSIIGISDEE
+583 SSFVSISDGEKII
-593 RVVRSYAVKDFDQ
+593 RSYGVRNFDDSV
-606 TILTL
+606 LTL
-611 ITKQGVVKNTS
+611 ITKNGVIKNT
-622 LSSYKVTRYSKPI
+622 LLKSYKVTRYSRPLS
-635 TAIKLKSGDE
+635 AISLKSGDE
-645 LINVSVKE
+645 LVNVSVKDGSE
-653 GKEFI
+653 YI
-658 VVTKKGMCLKFNSD
+658 IVTKRGMCLKFNSS

-685 GIKLNDGDEVIN
+685 GINLNDGDYVIN
-697 GQNICEDEHLTI
+697 GQNIYDDEHLAI
-709 FTDKLTAKRI
+709 FTDNKTAKRV

-724 PKVTRAK
+724 QKFTRAK
-731 KGCLIIK
+731 KGTSIIK
-738 SLKSKTYLVMN
+738 SPKSKTYLVMN
-749 AYLSNSKTLFGLL
+749 AYLSNSKTVFGLL
-762 NGNVTNIKASEI
+762 NGNIENIKASEI
-774 SNMDKTSTGSSI
+774 SIMDKSSTGSNI
-786 TKKDISNVFVVNKL
+786 TKKSISEAFVVNKL
-800 KDVTKKESKDN
+800 KDITKRDDPDKIES
-811 DEKQELDEI
+811 E
-820 KERIIEPLTMS
+820 EREMIIEPLTMS

>member
-1 MNDTNEAL
+1 MKKDTNEAL

-51 ILYAMYLS
+51 ILYAMYLA

-127 EARLAKI
+127 EARLSKI

-146 VPWAPN
+146 VSWAPN

-223 GGIIEGKKGIVEAYK
+223 GGIVEGKDGIVEAYK
-238 TGKGKIVVRSK
+238 TGKGKIIVKSK
-249 YEFVKEKGKDKI
+249 YEFVKEKGKEKI

-272 ANIIKKIDEYRIE
+272 SNIIKRIDEFRIE

-308 DLKNGANKDLI
+308 DLKNGADKDLI
-319 INFLLKNT
+319 INFLLKNS

-350 IEILDAFIAHRK
+350 VEIIDAFIAHRK

-394 EVIKTIRKS
+394 EVIKVIRKS

-439 VNILKEEYK
+439 VNILKEEFS
-448 KLEGEILYLKS
+448 KLAQEIAYLRS
-459 VLENEDNLKKL
+459 VLDNEDNLKKL
-470 IKDELREVKKI
+470 IKDELREVKKNFNV
-481 YDEPRKTVIKDEITE
+481 PRKTVIKDEITE
-496 IVIDELAMVDKSDF
+496 IVIDELAMVDRSDF
-510 IVAVS
+510 VVIIS
-515 KNGYIKKIS
+515 KNGYIKKVS
-524 IKSYNS
+524 VKSYNS
-530 NDELNLRE
+530 TDELNLRE
-538 EDYIENIYKINNLDT
+538 EDYVENIYKINNLDT
-553 ILLFTNLGNYL
+553 LLLFTNLGNYL

-583 SSIIGISDEE
+583 SSFVSISDGEKII
-593 RVVRSYAVKDFDQ
+593 RSYGVRDFDDSV
-606 TILTL
+606 LTL
-611 ITKQGVVKNTS
+611 ITKNGVIKNT
-622 LSSYKVTRYSKPI
+622 LLKSYKVTRYSRPLS
-635 TAIKLKSGDE
+635 AINLKSGDE
-645 LINVSVKE
+645 LVNVSVKDGSE
-653 GKEFI
+653 YI
-658 VVTKKGMCLKFNSD
+658 IVTKLGMCLKFNSS

-685 GIKLNDGDEVIN
+685 GINLNDGDYVIN
-697 GQNICEDEHLTI
+697 GQNIYDDEHLAI
-709 FTDKLTAKRI
+709 FTDNKTAKRV

-724 PKVTRAK
+724 QKFTRAK
-731 KGCLIIK
+731 KGTSIIK
-738 SLKSKTYLVMN
+738 SPKSKTYLVIN
-749 AYLSNSKTLFGLL
+749 AYLSNSKTVFGLL
-762 NGNVTNIKASEI
+762 NGNIENIKASEI
-774 SNMDKTSTGSSI
+774 SIMDKSSTGSNI
-786 TKKDISNVFVVNKL
+786 TKKSISEAFVVNKL
-800 KDVTKKESKDN
+800 KDITKRDVNDNIESEER
-811 DEKQELDEI
+811 EK
-820 KERIIEPLTMS
+820 IIEPLTMS

>member
-1 MNDTNEAL
+1 MKNDTNEAL

-51 ILYAMYLS
+51 ILYAMYLA

-127 EARLAKI
+127 EARLSKI

-146 VPWAPN
+146 VSWAPN

-223 GGIIEGKKGIVEAYK
+223 GGIIEGKDGIVEAYK
-238 TGKGKIVVRSK
+238 TGKGKIIVKSK
-249 YEFVKEKGKDKI
+249 YEFVKEKGKEKI

-272 ANIIKKIDEYRIE
+272 SNIIKRIDEFRIE

-308 DLKNGANKDLI
+308 DLKNGADKDLI
-319 INFLLKNT
+319 INFLLKNS

-350 IEILDAFIAHRK
+350 VEIIDAFIAHRK

-394 EVIKTIRKS
+394 EVIKVIRKS

-439 VNILKEEYK
+439 VNILKEEFS
-448 KLEGEILYLKS
+448 KLAQEIAYLRS
-459 VLENEDNLKKL
+459 VLDNEDNLKKL
-470 IKDELREVKKI
+470 IKDELREVKKNFNV
-481 YDEPRKTVIKDEITE
+481 PRKTVIKDEITE
-496 IVIDELAMVDKSDF
+496 IVIDELAMVDRSDF
-510 IVAVS
+510 VVIIS
-515 KNGYIKKIS
+515 KNGYIKKVS
-524 IKSYNS
+524 VRSYNS
-530 NDELNLRE
+530 TDELNLRE
-538 EDYIENIYKINNLDT
+538 EDYVENIYKINNLDT
-553 ILLFTNLGNYL
+553 LLLFTNLGNYL

-583 SSIIGISDEE
+583 SSFVSISDGEKII
-593 RVVRSYAVKDFDQ
+593 RSYGVRNFDDSV
-606 TILTL
+606 LTL
-611 ITKQGVVKNTS
+611 ITKNGVIKNT
-622 LSSYKVTRYSKPI
+622 LLKSYKVTRYSRPLS
-635 TAIKLKSGDE
+635 AISLKSGDE
-645 LINVSVKE
+645 LVNVSAKDGSE
-653 GKEFI
+653 YI
-658 VVTKKGMCLKFNSD
+658 IVTKRGMCLKFNSS

-685 GIKLNDGDEVIN
+685 GINLNDGDYVIN
-697 GQNICEDEHLTI
+697 GQNIYDDEHLAI
-709 FTDKLTAKRI
+709 FTDNKTAKRV

-724 PKVTRAK
+724 QKFTRAK
-731 KGCLIIK
+731 KGTSIIK
-738 SLKSKTYLVMN
+738 SPKSKTYLVMN
-749 AYLSNSKTLFGLL
+749 AYLSNSKTVFGLL
-762 NGNVTNIKASEI
+762 NGNIENIKASEI
-774 SNMDKTSTGSSI
+774 SIMDKSSTGSNI
-786 TKKDISNVFVVNKL
+786 TKKSVSEVFVVNKL
-800 KDVTKKESKDN
+800 KDITKRDVKDKIESEER
-811 DEKQELDEI
+811 EK
-820 KERIIEPLTMS
+820 IIEPLTMS